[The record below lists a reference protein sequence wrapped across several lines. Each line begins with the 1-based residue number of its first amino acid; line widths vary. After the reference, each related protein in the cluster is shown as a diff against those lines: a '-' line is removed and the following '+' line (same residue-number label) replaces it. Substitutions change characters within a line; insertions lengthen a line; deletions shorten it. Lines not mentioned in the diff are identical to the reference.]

1 MHCGMPPSAY
11 ESEAIREE
19 RERMPRLVE
28 YPIDDT
34 VEYILTNSSVGGRAS
49 DKARDAMSTL
59 VECSVR
65 SKTFKVKD
73 MVQLLPGDT
82 RSDDAIKTLK
92 IKREGLNS
100 LNAIDEAAVPEVIS
114 ILNGYNA
121 KAKNVQVVANNIRTG
136 KVTVRGG
143 VSEPSS
149 HDSGISAPSDHDS
162 ENIPA
167 EAVTEPFTGKDGDSA
182 EKTADIVMTP
192 DDVSTSEPA
201 PALETADAA
210 GSPLHGEE
218 GAEGAESAEVEEA
231 KATEPTEATAE
242 SDHDDADHKP
252 LDAHETDGEADVHDN
267 GNAEIGEA
275 KLPDFEAMLKD
286 DAGDGGMFS
295 VDFDDDDDDELDDAG
310 SDDEF
315 GDDDGDDVN
324 GYVDEDAPID
334 IDTDAYRRKFVP
346 VDDDADSSTAT
357 AKEDV
362 DAPETASDGT
372 AESDGDDASANSV
385 ENAAHH
391 DATDIDDAAASD
403 EKPENADDLV
413 VADAPV
419 PTPATPGDAIDESIA
434 LDTDYGTTTETE
446 DASSDT
452 DTDTDT
458 DTVTN
463 NDTDTEE
470 VPDASDTESL
480 TSDSDGE
487 PTDAIDAPQD
497 GEPGEATESEDS
509 DDGETNN
516 GDDAGDGEM
525 GEKPSE
531 KDGVKPSPID
541 PNVDEIAVFKE
552 VSDLH
557 ARIAGMKNPQQIQ
570 SEFEK
575 LSPESKEA
583 LAKFANE
590 QAKEALAKKEAPD
603 TTGGLP
609 EFARELEAEK
619 AAAAAVVEK
628 SDDEPVDDE
637 VEKESGIGEPD
648 IIGTAGEG
656 IGTAGEGLEE
666 PDCVSGGDIDYSD
679 ENPLVSA
686 MLNKVYEGHGINSKP
701 ACVMLD
707 VIFLVAMMVPFSG
720 IINKYICGID
730 TFAFVGDSLFTFK
743 SIGILALL
751 FVVTRIISLTAQSRA
766 YRKNVEGLDGKA
778 ERTAYRFYEP
788 GIRAE
793 FMFPSRSFGESIVRS
808 VKSVIAGTVLVA
820 ATSLCVVDAP
830 VAGMVLMAVS
840 IVSIIFLGCRPLVD
854 PEGYTDR
861 MDLSDSTERR
871 IESAVRSNKRKD
883 CWMLSVLFMS
893 FITCVA
899 LGSSMGTAISPIDM
913 FLSPTLSVSIPGFTA
928 FGLAGVLSIAHAFM
942 VTIGMDKKPL
952 SIFWTLIKSAVVL
965 FAGLGIGM
973 LFSMSGAF
981 GMLALVLVAIASITF
996 YFAGTSSCCKAD
1008 LPLKRR

>member
-1 MHCGMPPSAY
+1 
-11 ESEAIREE
+11 
-19 RERMPRLVE
+19 MPRLVE

-34 VEYILTNSSVGGRAS
+34 VEYILTNSSVGGMAS

-143 VSEPSS
+143 VSAPSS
-149 HDSGISAPSDHDS
+149 HDTGTSAPSDHS
-162 ENIPA
+162 GENATA
-167 EAVTEPFTGKDGDSA
+167 EAVTEPSTGKDGDGT
-182 EKTADIVMTP
+182 EKTADVAMTQG
-192 DDVSTSEPA
+192 VAYASETETAAEPA
-201 PALETADAA
+201 TATATA
-210 GSPLHGEE
+210 GTEDSPLHGKKGEKDV
-218 GAEGAESAEVEEA
+218 ESVEVEEA
-231 KATEPTEATAE
+231 TATEPTEATAE
-242 SDHDDADHKP
+242 SGHDDADNEP
-252 LDAHETDGEADVHDN
+252 LDAHATDSEADGVAD
-267 GNAEIGEA
+267 GNAEMEKA

-295 VDFDDDDDDELDDAG
+295 VDFDDNDDDDLDDAD
-310 SDDEF
+310 SNDEF

-346 VDDDADSSTAT
+346 VENDADGSTAT

-372 AESDGDDASANSV
+372 AESDGDDASANGV
-385 ENAAHH
+385 ENDAHH
-391 DATDIDDAAASD
+391 DATDIDDAEVSD

-419 PTPATPGDAIDESIA
+419 STLIPTSDTDSAPTSATPGDAIDETIA
-434 LDTDYGTTTETE
+434 PDTDHGTTIETE
-446 DASSDT
+446 DAPSDT
-452 DTDTDT
+452 DTDTA
-458 DTVTN
+458 
-463 NDTDTEE
+463 TEE
-470 VPDASDTESL
+470 VPDASDAEQL
-480 TSDSDGE
+480 ASDSDSE
-487 PTDAIDAPQD
+487 PTDAADALQD
-497 GEPGEATESEDS
+497 GESGEATESEDA
-509 DDGETNN
+509 DDGKT
-516 GDDAGDGEM
+516 G
-525 GEKPSE
+525 
-531 KDGVKPSPID
+531 D

-557 ARIAGMKNPQQIQ
+557 ARIAGMKDPQQVQ

-575 LSPESKEA
+575 LSLESKEA

-590 QAKEALAKKEAPD
+590 QAKETLAKKEAPD

-619 AAAAAVVEK
+619 AAAAAVAEK
-628 SDDEPVDDE
+628 SDDESVDGE

-648 IIGTAGEG
+648 IIGA
-656 IGTAGEGLEE
+656 AGEGLDE
-666 PDCVSGGDIDYSD
+666 PDCVSDGDIDYSE

-686 MLNKVYEGHGINSKP
+686 MLDKVYDGHGINGKT
-701 ACVMLD
+701 ALVMLD

-730 TFAFVGDSLFTFK
+730 TFAFVGDPLFTFK

-751 FVVTRIISLTAQSRA
+751 FVVTRIVSLTAQSRA

-808 VKSVIAGTVLVA
+808 VKSVIAGTALAA

-830 VAGMVLMAVS
+830 VAGMVLMVVS
-840 IVSIIFLGCRPLVD
+840 IVSIIFLGCRPFVD

-861 MDLSDSTERR
+861 FDLSDSAERR
-871 IESAVRSNKRKD
+871 IESAIRSNKRKD
-883 CWMLSVLFMS
+883 CWMLSILFMS
-893 FITCVA
+893 FMTCVS
-899 LGSSMGTAISPIDM
+899 LGCSMGTAISPIDM

-973 LFSMSGAF
+973 LFSMSAAF
-981 GMLALVLVAIASITF
+981 GMLALVLVAIASIAF

>member
-1 MHCGMPPSAY
+1 
-11 ESEAIREE
+11 
-19 RERMPRLVE
+19 MPRLVE

-100 LNAIDEAAVPEVIS
+100 LNAIDETAVPEVIS

-149 HDSGISAPSDHDS
+149 HDVSTSAPAG
-162 ENIPA
+162 ENTTA
-167 EAVTEPFTGKDGDSA
+167 EAVTEPSTGKDGDGA
-182 EKTADIVMTP
+182 EKTADAVMTQ
-192 DDVSTSEPA
+192 DAVSTTEPA
-201 PALETADAA
+201 TETATADIAD
-210 GSPLHGEE
+210 SPLRSEE
-218 GAEGAESAEVEEA
+218 SEKDVESGEVE
-231 KATEPTEATAE
+231 KATEPTETTAE
-242 SDHDDADHKP
+242 PIPDDEDHEP
-252 LDAHETDGEADVHDN
+252 LDAHAADSEADGAAD
-267 GNAEIGEA
+267 GNPERGEN
-275 KLPDFEAMLKD
+275 KFPDFEAMLKD

-295 VDFDDDDDDELDDAG
+295 VDFDDDDDDLDDAG

-346 VDDDADSSTAT
+346 VEGDADDSTAA

-362 DAPETASDGT
+362 EAPEVVSDVT
-372 AESDGDDASANSV
+372 SGDDAGDVSEDDAKSD
-385 ENAAHH
+385 AHH
-391 DATDIDDAAASD
+391 DAADIDNAEASD
-403 EKPENADDLV
+403 EKPENVDGTGV
-413 VADAPV
+413 TDAPV
-419 PTPATPGDAIDESIA
+419 PTPATPDDAIGETSVP
-434 LDTDYGTTTETE
+434 DTNHDAVTEME
-446 DASSDT
+446 DASGDT

-463 NDTDTEE
+463 TDTDTEE
-470 VPDASDTESL
+470 VSDASDAEPL
-480 TSDSDGE
+480 ASDSDGE
-487 PTDAIDAPQD
+487 STDVADAPHGGEQD
-497 GEPGEATESEDS
+497 EVVEPENA
-509 DDGETNN
+509 
-516 GDDAGDGEM
+516 GDDETG
-525 GEKPSE
+525 
-531 KDGVKPSPID
+531 D

-557 ARIAGMKNPQQIQ
+557 ARIAGMKDPQQVQ

-619 AAAAAVVEK
+619 AAAAAVAEK
-628 SDDEPVDDE
+628 SDDEPVDGE

-648 IIGTAGEG
+648 IIGA
-656 IGTAGEGLEE
+656 AGEGLDE
-666 PDCVSGGDIDYSD
+666 PDCVSDGDIDYSE

-686 MLNKVYEGHGINSKP
+686 MLDKVYDGHGINGKT
-701 ACVMLD
+701 ALVMLD
-707 VIFLVAMMVPFSG
+707 VIFLVVMMIPFSG
-720 IINKYICGID
+720 ILNKYICGVD
-730 TFAFVGDSLFTFK
+730 TFAFVGDPLFTFK

-808 VKSVIAGTVLVA
+808 VKSVIAGTALAA

-830 VAGMVLMAVS
+830 VAGMALMAVS

-861 MDLSDSTERR
+861 LDLSDSAERH
-871 IESAVRSNKRKD
+871 IESAIRSNKRKD

-893 FITCVA
+893 FMTCVA
-899 LGSSMGTAISPIDM
+899 LGSSMGRVIAPIDM

-942 VTIGMDKKPL
+942 VTIGMNKKPL
-952 SIFWTLIKSAVVL
+952 SIFWTLIKSAAVL
-965 FAGLGIGM
+965 FAGLGIGT
-973 LFSMSGAF
+973 LFSVAVAF
-981 GMLALVLVAIASITF
+981 GMLALVLIAIVSIAF
-996 YFAGTSSCCKAD
+996 YFAGTSSYCKAD

>member
-1 MHCGMPPSAY
+1 
-11 ESEAIREE
+11 
-19 RERMPRLVE
+19 MPRLVE

-100 LNAIDEAAVPEVIS
+100 LDAIDETAVPEVIS

-121 KAKNVQVVANNIRTG
+121 KAQNVQVVANNIRTG

-143 VSEPSS
+143 VSEQPS
-149 HDSGISAPSDHDS
+149 HDVGTSASSDLTS
-162 ENIPA
+162 ENTPA
-167 EAVTEPFTGKDGDSA
+167 EAVTEPPEGKDGDGT
-182 EKTADIVMTP
+182 EKTDDVVMTQDTVRATEPATEAAAESGP
-192 DDVSTSEPA
+192 DDAVHEPFDVH
-201 PALETADAA
+201 TTDSQADAA
-210 GSPLHGEE
+210 
-218 GAEGAESAEVEEA
+218 
-231 KATEPTEATAE
+231 
-242 SDHDDADHKP
+242 
-252 LDAHETDGEADVHDN
+252 TDGNDEM
-267 GNAEIGEA
+267 GEV

-295 VDFDDDDDDELDDAG
+295 VDFDDDNDDDDLDDAG
-310 SDDEF
+310 SDNEF

-334 IDTDAYRRKFVP
+334 IDTDVYRRQFVP
-346 VDDDADSSTAT
+346 AEGGADGSAAT
-357 AKEDV
+357 SNEDTEV
-362 DAPETASDGT
+362 PETASDVDVT
-372 AESDGDDASANSV
+372 AENDGDDASANG
-385 ENAAHH
+385 AKHDAHH
-391 DATDIDDAAASD
+391 DAIDIDDAEASD
-403 EKPENADDLV
+403 EKPENADGFSV
-413 VADAPV
+413 TAA
-419 PTPATPGDAIDESIA
+419 PATPDDAIGETIVP
-434 LDTDYGTTTETE
+434 DTDHGVVPETE
-446 DASSDT
+446 DAPSDT
-452 DTDTDT
+452 DTDTIST
-458 DTVTN
+458 TA
-463 NDTDTEE
+463 TEE
-470 VPDASDTESL
+470 APDVSDAESPAG
-480 TSDSDGE
+480 DSVVE
-487 PTDAIDAPQD
+487 PTDMEDAPQD
-497 GEPGEATESEDS
+497 VEPGEATESEDA
-509 DDGETNN
+509 DDGK
-516 GDDAGDGEM
+516 AG
-525 GEKPSE
+525 
-531 KDGVKPSPID
+531 D

-557 ARIAGMKNPQQIQ
+557 ARIAGMKDPQQVQ

-619 AAAAAVVEK
+619 AAAAAVAEK
-628 SDDEPVDDE
+628 SDDEPTDGE

-648 IIGTAGEG
+648 IIGA
-656 IGTAGEGLEE
+656 AGEGLDE
-666 PDCVSGGDIDYSD
+666 PDCVSDGNIDYSE

-686 MLNKVYEGHGINSKP
+686 MLDKVYDGHGINGKT
-701 ACVMLD
+701 ALVMLD
-707 VIFLVAMMVPFSG
+707 VIFLVVMMIPFSG
-720 IINKYICGID
+720 ILNKYICGID
-730 TFAFVGDSLFTFK
+730 TFSFVGDPLFTFK

-766 YRKNVEGLDGKA
+766 YRKNVEELDGKA

-808 VKSVIAGTVLVA
+808 VKSVIAGTALAA

-830 VAGMVLMAVS
+830 VAGMALMAVS
-840 IVSIIFLGCRPLVD
+840 IVSIIFLGCRPFVD
-854 PEGYTDR
+854 PDGYTDR

-871 IESAVRSNKRKD
+871 IESAIRSNKRKD

-893 FITCVA
+893 FMTCVA
-899 LGSSMGTAISPIDM
+899 LGSSMGRVIAPIDM

-942 VTIGMDKKPL
+942 VTIGMNKKPL
-952 SIFWTLIKSAVVL
+952 SIFWTLIKSAAVL
-965 FAGLGIGM
+965 FAGLGIGT
-973 LFSMSGAF
+973 LFSVAVAF
-981 GMLALVLVAIASITF
+981 GMLALVLIAIVSIAF

>member
-1 MHCGMPPSAY
+1 
-11 ESEAIREE
+11 
-19 RERMPRLVE
+19 MPRLVE

-34 VEYILTNSSVGGRAS
+34 VEYILTNSSVGDRAS

-143 VSEPSS
+143 VSVPAS
-149 HDSGISAPSDHDS
+149 HDVGTSAPSDHAG
-162 ENIPA
+162 ENTPA
-167 EAVTEPFTGKDGDSA
+167 KAVTEPSTGKDGDGA
-182 EKTADIVMTP
+182 ENTADVVMTP
-192 DDVSTSEPA
+192 DAISTTEPA
-201 PALETADAA
+201 TTTETAATTD
-210 GSPLHGEE
+210 SPLHGEE
-218 GAEGAESAEVEEA
+218 GEKDVESGEE
-231 KATEPTEATAE
+231 KATEPTEAATE
-242 SDHDDADHKP
+242 SAPDDAVHEH
-252 LDAHETDGEADVHDN
+252 LDARAVDSDADGAAD
-267 GNAEIGEA
+267 GNPERGEN

-295 VDFDDDDDDELDDAG
+295 VDFDDDDDDDLDDAG

-334 IDTDAYRRKFVP
+334 IDTDAYRRKFAP
-346 VDDDADSSTAT
+346 VEDVADGSTAT
-357 AKEDV
+357 ANEDV
-362 DAPETASDGT
+362 KAPETVSDGT
-372 AESDGDDASANSV
+372 AESDGDDASANGV
-385 ENAAHH
+385 ENDANH
-391 DATDIDDAAASD
+391 DATDIDDAEASD
-403 EKPENADDLV
+403 EKPENTDNLG

-419 PTPATPGDAIDESIA
+419 PTSVPPSDAIGETIA
-434 LDTDYGTTTETE
+434 PDTDHGTTTETE
-446 DASSDT
+446 DEPT
-452 DTDTDT
+452 DTDTAT
-458 DTVTN
+458 DTTA
-463 NDTDTEE
+463 TTATEE
-470 VPDASDTESL
+470 TPDGADI
-480 TSDSDGE
+480 E
-487 PTDAIDAPQD
+487 PTAGNIVTEQIDKIDAPQD
-497 GEPGEATESEDS
+497 GEPGEATEPE
-509 DDGETNN
+509 N
-516 GDDAGDGEM
+516 AGDGETGDGET

-531 KDGVKPSPID
+531 KDGGENLPND

-557 ARIAGMKNPQQIQ
+557 ARIAGMKDPQQVQ

-628 SDDEPVDDE
+628 HDDEPVDGE

-648 IIGTAGEG
+648 IIGA
-656 IGTAGEGLEE
+656 AGEGLEE

-686 MLNKVYEGHGINSKP
+686 MLDKVYEGHGINGKT

-730 TFAFVGDSLFTFK
+730 TFAFVGDPLFTFK

-766 YRKNVEGLDGKA
+766 YRKNVEGLNGKA

-793 FMFPSRSFGESIVRS
+793 FMFPSLSFGESIVRS
-808 VKSVIAGTVLVA
+808 VKSVIAGTALAA

-830 VAGMVLMAVS
+830 VAGMALMAVS
-840 IVSIIFLGCRPLVD
+840 IVSIIFLGCRPFVD

-861 MDLSDSTERR
+861 MDLSDSAERR
-871 IESAVRSNKRKD
+871 IESAIRSNKRKD

-893 FITCVA
+893 FMACVA

-973 LFSMSGAF
+973 LFSMSAAF
-981 GMLALVLVAIASITF
+981 GMLALVLVAIASIAF

-1008 LPLKRR
+1008 IPLKRK

>member
-1 MHCGMPPSAY
+1 
-11 ESEAIREE
+11 
-19 RERMPRLVE
+19 MPRLVE

-100 LNAIDEAAVPEVIS
+100 LDAIDEAAVPEVIS

-149 HDSGISAPSDHDS
+149 HDAGTSAPSDNAD
-162 ENIPA
+162 ENTPA
-167 EAVTEPFTGKDGDSA
+167 EAVTEPSTGKDGDGT
-182 EKTADIVMTP
+182 EKTADAVMTQG
-192 DDVSTSEPA
+192 VVHATEPA
-201 PALETADAA
+201 TATESAAETDTADTA

-231 KATEPTEATAE
+231 TVTEPTEATAE
-242 SDHDDADHKP
+242 SDHDDADHEP
-252 LDAHETDGEADVHDN
+252 LDAHETDSEADVHDN

-275 KLPDFEAMLKD
+275 KIPDFEAMLKD

-295 VDFDDDDDDELDDAG
+295 VDFDDDDDDDLDDAG
-310 SDDEF
+310 SNDEF

-334 IDTDAYRRKFVP
+334 IDTDAYRRTFVP

-362 DAPETASDGT
+362 DAPESASDGT

-385 ENAAHH
+385 ENDAHH

-419 PTPATPGDAIDESIA
+419 PTPVTPGDAIDESIA

-446 DASSDT
+446 DASS

-487 PTDAIDAPQD
+487 PTDVADAPQD
-497 GEPGEATESEDS
+497 GEPSEATEPEDS
-509 DDGETNN
+509 DDGETHS

-557 ARIAGMKNPQQIQ
+557 ARIAGMKDPQQIQ

-628 SDDEPVDDE
+628 SDDEPTDGE

-648 IIGTAGEG
+648 IIGA
-656 IGTAGEGLEE
+656 AGEGLEE

-686 MLNKVYEGHGINSKP
+686 MLDKVYEGHGINGKTS
-701 ACVMLD
+701 CVMLD

-808 VKSVIAGTVLVA
+808 VKSVIAGTALAA

-973 LFSMSGAF
+973 LFSMSWAF

>member
-1 MHCGMPPSAY
+1 
-11 ESEAIREE
+11 
-19 RERMPRLVE
+19 MPRLVE
-28 YPIDDT
+28 YPIGDT

-49 DKARDAMSTL
+49 DKARDAMSAL

-100 LNAIDEAAVPEVIS
+100 LDAIDESAVPEVIS

-121 KAKNVQVVANNIRTG
+121 KAKNVQVIANNIRTG
-136 KVTVRGG
+136 KVTVGNG
-143 VSEPSS
+143 VPVPSS
-149 HDSGISAPSDHDS
+149 QDVGTSAPTG
-162 ENIPA
+162 ENTPA
-167 EAVTEPFTGKDGDSA
+167 ETVTEPPEGKDGDGT
-182 EKTADIVMTP
+182 EKIADAVMTP
-192 DDVSTSEPA
+192 AVHASETEPA
-201 PALETADAA
+201 TETETADTAD
-210 GSPLHGEE
+210 SPLHGEE
-218 GAEGAESAEVEEA
+218 GTEGAEPGDSEEA
-231 KATEPTEATAE
+231 GEPTEAAAE
-242 SDHDDADHKP
+242 SDHDDAVHEP
-252 LDAHETDGEADVHDN
+252 FDARMADSESDGAAD
-267 GNAEIGEA
+267 GNAESGEA

-295 VDFDDDDDDELDDAG
+295 VDFDDDGDDLDNG
-310 SDDEF
+310 SAADEF

-334 IDTDAYRRKFVP
+334 IDTDAYRRQFVQ
-346 VDDDADSSTAT
+346 VEGDADGSMETAE
-357 AKEDV
+357 EDV
-362 DAPETASDGT
+362 DVPGTSSDVAAGNDGVDASDDG
-372 AESDGDDASANSV
+372 AEND
-385 ENAAHH
+385 AHH
-391 DATDIDDAAASD
+391 DATDIDGAEASD
-403 EKPENADDLV
+403 EKPENADGAGE
-413 VADAPV
+413 VAAPAPTPV
-419 PTPATPGDAIDESIA
+419 PDSTPTPATPGDVIGETIVPDADHGA
-434 LDTDYGTTTETE
+434 KTATE
-446 DASSDT
+446 DEPSDT

-458 DTVTN
+458 DTEEAPEESG
-463 NDTDTEE
+463 TE
-470 VPDASDTESL
+470 PTASDSV
-480 TSDSDGE
+480 SD
-487 PTDAIDAPQD
+487 PTNGADAPQD
-497 GEPGEATESEDS
+497 GEQDESTEPENSG
-509 DDGETNN
+509 DGETGD
-516 GDDAGDGEM
+516 GDDADDGEM
-525 GEKPSE
+525 GDEPSG
-531 KDGVKPSPID
+531 KDDEEPSPSD
-541 PNVDEIAVFKE
+541 PNADRIAVLKE
-552 VSDLH
+552 VNDLH
-557 ARIAGMKNPQQIQ
+557 ARIAEMKDPKQVQ

-619 AAAAAVVEK
+619 AAAAAVAEK
-628 SDDEPVDDE
+628 PDDEPADGE
-637 VEKESGIGEPD
+637 AGQESGIGEPD
-648 IIGTAGEG
+648 IIGAAE
-656 IGTAGEGLEE
+656 EGLEE
-666 PDCVSGGDIDYSD
+666 PDCVSDGDIDYSD

-686 MLNKVYEGHGINSKP
+686 MLDKVYEGHGINGKT

-707 VIFLVAMMVPFSG
+707 VIFLVVMMIPFSG
-720 IINKYICGID
+720 ILNKYICGID
-730 TFAFVGDSLFTFK
+730 TFSFVGDPLFTVK

-751 FVVTRIISLTAQSRA
+751 FVVTRIISLTVQSRA

-808 VKSVIAGTVLVA
+808 VKSVVAGTALAA

-830 VAGMVLMAVS
+830 VAGMALMAVS

-861 MDLSDSTERR
+861 IDLSDSAERC

-893 FITCVA
+893 FMTCVA
-899 LGSSMGTAISPIDM
+899 LGSAMGRTISPIDM

-942 VTIGMDKKPL
+942 VTIGMNKKPL
-952 SIFWTLIKSAVVL
+952 SIFWTLIKSAAVL
-965 FAGLGIGM
+965 FAGLGIGT
-973 LFSMSGAF
+973 LFSVAVAF
-981 GMLALVLVAIASITF
+981 GMLALVLIAIVSIAF

>member
-1 MHCGMPPSAY
+1 
-11 ESEAIREE
+11 
-19 RERMPRLVE
+19 MPRLVE

-34 VEYILTNSSVGGRAS
+34 VEYILTNSSVGGGAS

-143 VSEPSS
+143 VSVPAS
-149 HDSGISAPSDHDS
+149 HDVGTFAPSDHAG
-162 ENIPA
+162 ENTPA
-167 EAVTEPFTGKDGDSA
+167 EAVTEPSTGKDGDGV
-182 EKTADIVMTP
+182 ENTADVVMAP
-192 DDVSTSEPA
+192 DAVQVTSGE
-201 PALETADAA
+201 AD
-210 GSPLHGEE
+210 
-218 GAEGAESAEVEEA
+218 EA
-231 KATEPTEATAE
+231 NKPTEAAAE
-242 SDHDDADHKP
+242 SVHDDADHEP
-252 LDAHETDGEADVHDN
+252 LDAHETDSEADIHDD
-267 GNAEIGEA
+267 GNPERGEA

-295 VDFDDDDDDELDDAG
+295 VDFDDDDDNDDIDDAG

-346 VDDDADSSTAT
+346 VENDADGSTEA
-357 AKEDV
+357 AKDDV
-362 DAPETASDGT
+362 DATETASDGT
-372 AESDGDDASANSV
+372 AGNDGGDASEGDS
-385 ENAAHH
+385 ENDAHH
-391 DATDIDDAAASD
+391 DDATDSDATEVSD

-413 VADAPV
+413 VADASV
-419 PTPATPGDAIDESIA
+419 PTSVPPSDAIGETIA
-434 LDTDYGTTTETE
+434 PDTDHGTTTETE
-446 DASSDT
+446 DEPT
-452 DTDTDT
+452 DTDTAT
-458 DTVTN
+458 DTTA
-463 NDTDTEE
+463 TTATEE
-470 VPDASDTESL
+470 TPDGADI
-480 TSDSDGE
+480 E
-487 PTDAIDAPQD
+487 PTAGNIVTEQIDKIDAPQD
-497 GEPGEATESEDS
+497 GEPGEATEPE
-509 DDGETNN
+509 N
-516 GDDAGDGEM
+516 AGDGETGDGET

-531 KDGVKPSPID
+531 KDGGENLPND

-557 ARIAGMKNPQQIQ
+557 ARIAGMKDPQQVQ

-619 AAAAAVVEK
+619 AAAAAVVK
-628 SDDEPVDDE
+628 KHDDEPVDGE

-648 IIGTAGEG
+648 IIGA
-656 IGTAGEGLEE
+656 AGEGLEE

-686 MLNKVYEGHGINSKP
+686 MLDKVYEGHGINGKT

-707 VIFLVAMMVPFSG
+707 VIFLVTMMVPFSG

-730 TFAFVGDSLFTFK
+730 TFAFVGDPLFTFK

-751 FVVTRIISLTAQSRA
+751 FVVTRIISLTVQSRA
-766 YRKNVEGLDGKA
+766 YRKNVEGLNGKA

-808 VKSVIAGTVLVA
+808 VKSVIAGTALAA

-830 VAGMVLMAVS
+830 VAGMALMAVS
-840 IVSIIFLGCRPLVD
+840 IVSIIFLGCRPFVD

-861 MDLSDSTERR
+861 MDLSDSAERR
-871 IESAVRSNKRKD
+871 IESAIRSNKRKD

-893 FITCVA
+893 FMACIA

-973 LFSMSGAF
+973 LFSMSAAF
-981 GMLALVLVAIASITF
+981 GMLALVLVAIASIAF

-1008 LPLKRR
+1008 LPLKHR

>member
-1 MHCGMPPSAY
+1 
-11 ESEAIREE
+11 
-19 RERMPRLVE
+19 MPRLVE

-100 LNAIDEAAVPEVIS
+100 LNAIDETAVPEVIS

-136 KVTVRGG
+136 KVTVRSG

-149 HDSGISAPSDHDS
+149 HDVSTSAPAG
-162 ENIPA
+162 ENTTA
-167 EAVTEPFTGKDGDSA
+167 EAVTEPSTGKDGDGT
-182 EKTADIVMTP
+182 EKTADAVMTQ
-192 DDVSTSEPA
+192 DAVSTTEPA
-201 PALETADAA
+201 TETATADIAD
-210 GSPLHGEE
+210 SPLHDEE
-218 GAEGAESAEVEEA
+218 GVEGTESGEVE
-231 KATEPTEATAE
+231 KATEPTEAAAE
-242 SDHDDADHKP
+242 SDHDDTDHEP
-252 LDAHETDGEADVHDN
+252 LDAHETDSEANVHDD
-267 GNAEIGEA
+267 GNAEIREV

-295 VDFDDDDDDELDDAG
+295 VDFDDDGDDLDDAG

-346 VDDDADSSTAT
+346 VEGDADDSTAS
-357 AKEDV
+357 AKEDIE
-362 DAPETASDGT
+362 APEVVSDVT
-372 AESDGDDASANSV
+372 SGDDAGDVSEDDAKSD
-385 ENAAHH
+385 AHH
-391 DATDIDDAAASD
+391 DAADIDNAEASD
-403 EKPENADDLV
+403 EKPENVDGTGV
-413 VADAPV
+413 TDAPVPTPV
-419 PTPATPGDAIDESIA
+419 PTPATPDDAIGETIVP
-434 LDTDYGTTTETE
+434 DTNYDAVTETE

-452 DTDTDT
+452 DTIADTDV
-458 DTVTN
+458 DM
-463 NDTDTEE
+463 EE
-470 VPDASDTESL
+470 APDVFDVESPADDSVIEPADVADAS
-480 TSDSDGE
+480 
-487 PTDAIDAPQD
+487 QD
-497 GEPGEATESEDS
+497 VEPGEAIEPENAGN
-509 DDGETNN
+509 GET
-516 GDDAGDGEM
+516 G
-525 GEKPSE
+525 
-531 KDGVKPSPID
+531 D

-557 ARIAGMKNPQQIQ
+557 ARIAGMKDPQQVQ

-619 AAAAAVVEK
+619 AAAAAVAEK
-628 SDDEPVDDE
+628 SDDEPVDGE

-648 IIGTAGEG
+648 IIGA
-656 IGTAGEGLEE
+656 AGEGLDE
-666 PDCVSGGDIDYSD
+666 PDCVSGGDIDYSE

-686 MLNKVYEGHGINSKP
+686 MLDKVYDGHGINGKT
-701 ACVMLD
+701 ALVMLD
-707 VIFLVAMMVPFSG
+707 VIFLVVMMIPFSG
-720 IINKYICGID
+720 ILNKYICGVD
-730 TFAFVGDSLFTFK
+730 TFAFVGDPLFTFK

-808 VKSVIAGTVLVA
+808 VKSVIAGTALAA

-840 IVSIIFLGCRPLVD
+840 IVSIIFLGCRPFVD
-854 PEGYTDR
+854 PEGYTGR
-861 MDLSDSTERR
+861 MDLSDSAERR
-871 IESAVRSNKRKD
+871 IESAIRSNKRKD

-893 FITCVA
+893 FMTCVA
-899 LGSSMGTAISPIDM
+899 LGSSMGRVIAPIDM

-942 VTIGMDKKPL
+942 VTIGMNKKPL
-952 SIFWTLIKSAVVL
+952 SIFWTLIKSAAVL
-965 FAGLGIGM
+965 FAGLGIGT
-973 LFSMSGAF
+973 LFSVAVAF
-981 GMLALVLVAIASITF
+981 GMLALVLIAIVSIAF

>member
-1 MHCGMPPSAY
+1 
-11 ESEAIREE
+11 
-19 RERMPRLVE
+19 MPRLVE

-34 VEYILTNSSVGGRAS
+34 VEYILTNSSVGGRVS

-149 HDSGISAPSDHDS
+149 HDAGTSAPSDHDS
-162 ENIPA
+162 ENTPA
-167 EAVTEPFTGKDGDSA
+167 EAVTEPSTGKDGDGT
-182 EKTADIVMTP
+182 EKTADAVMTP
-192 DDVSTSEPA
+192 DFVPATEPA
-201 PALETADAA
+201 TATETADTV

-231 KATEPTEATAE
+231 TATEPTEATAE
-242 SDHDDADHKP
+242 SDHDDADHEP
-252 LDAHETDGEADVHDN
+252 LDAHETDSEADVHDN

-275 KLPDFEAMLKD
+275 NLPDFEAMLKD

-315 GDDDGDDVN
+315 GDNDGDDVN

-346 VDDDADSSTAT
+346 VENDADGSTEAT
-357 AKEDV
+357 KDDI
-362 DAPETASDGT
+362 DATETASDET
-372 AESDGDDASANSV
+372 AGNDSDDASEGDS
-385 ENAAHH
+385 ENDAHH
-391 DATDIDDAAASD
+391 DSINIDDAAASD
-403 EKPENADDLV
+403 EKTENADDLV

-419 PTPATPGDAIDESIA
+419 PTPVTPGDAIDEAIA
-434 LDTDYGTTTETE
+434 PDTDYGTTTETE

-452 DTDTDT
+452 DTDT
-458 DTVTN
+458 VTN

-470 VPDASDTESL
+470 VPDTSDTESL

-497 GEPGEATESEDS
+497 GEPSEATESEDS
-509 DDGETNN
+509 DDGETHN

-557 ARIAGMKNPQQIQ
+557 ARIAGMKDPQQIQ

-628 SDDEPVDDE
+628 SDDEPVDGE

-648 IIGTAGEG
+648 IIGAV
-656 IGTAGEGLEE
+656 GEGLDE
-666 PDCVSGGDIDYSD
+666 PNCVSGGDIDYSD

-686 MLNKVYEGHGINSKP
+686 MLDKVYEGHGINGKTS
-701 ACVMLD
+701 CVMLD

-720 IINKYICGID
+720 ILNKYICGID
-730 TFAFVGDSLFTFK
+730 TFAFVGDPLFTFK

-808 VKSVIAGTVLVA
+808 VKSVIAGTALAA

-861 MDLSDSTERR
+861 MDLSDSAERR
-871 IESAVRSNKRKD
+871 IESAVRSNKSKD

-893 FITCVA
+893 FMTCVA

-928 FGLAGVLSIAHAFM
+928 FGLAGVLSISHAFM

-981 GMLALVLVAIASITF
+981 GMLALVLVAIASIAF

>member
-1 MHCGMPPSAY
+1 
-11 ESEAIREE
+11 
-19 RERMPRLVE
+19 MPRLVE

-73 MVQLLPGDT
+73 MVQLLPGGT

-100 LNAIDEAAVPEVIS
+100 LDAIDEAAVPEVIS

-121 KAKNVQVVANNIRTG
+121 KAKNVQVIANNIRTG

-149 HDSGISAPSDHDS
+149 HDVGTSAPSDHAG
-162 ENIPA
+162 ENTPA
-167 EAVTEPFTGKDGDSA
+167 EAVTEPSTGKYGDGA
-182 EKTADIVMTP
+182 EKTADVVMTP

-201 PALETADAA
+201 PAFETADTAD
-210 GSPLHGEE
+210 SPIHDEE
-218 GAEGAESAEVEEA
+218 GVEGTESGEVEKA
-231 KATEPTEATAE
+231 TATEPTEATAE
-242 SDHDDADHKP
+242 SDHDDADHEP
-252 LDAHETDGEADVHDN
+252 LDAHATDSEADGTAGGN
-267 GNAEIGEA
+267 GEMEKA

-295 VDFDDDDDDELDDAG
+295 VDFDDDDDDLDDAD
-310 SDDEF
+310 SNDEF

-346 VDDDADSSTAT
+346 VEDDIDSSTA
-357 AKEDV
+357 AVKEDV
-362 DAPETASDGT
+362 EAPEVVSDVTAGN
-372 AESDGDDASANSV
+372 DGDDASADGV
-385 ENAAHH
+385 ENDANHG
-391 DATDIDDAAASD
+391 ATDIDDVVSSD
-403 EKPENADDLV
+403 EKSENADDLV
-413 VADAPV
+413 VADVPV
-419 PTPATPGDAIDESIA
+419 PTPATPGDAIDEAIVP
-434 LDTDYGTTTETE
+434 DTDYDTTTETE
-446 DASSDT
+446 DAPSDT
-452 DTDTDT
+452 DTNTVTDT
-458 DTVTN
+458 
-463 NDTDTEE
+463 DTDTEE
-470 VPDASDTESL
+470 VPDASDAEQL
-480 TSDSDGE
+480 ASDSDGE
-487 PTDAIDAPQD
+487 PIDAADAPQD
-497 GEPGEATESEDS
+497 GELGEATESEDS
-509 DDGETNN
+509 DDGET
-516 GDDAGDGEM
+516 G
-525 GEKPSE
+525 
-531 KDGVKPSPID
+531 D

-557 ARIAGMKNPQQIQ
+557 ARIAGMKDPQQVQ

-628 SDDEPVDDE
+628 PDDEPADGE

-648 IIGTAGEG
+648 IIGA
-656 IGTAGEGLEE
+656 AGEGLEE

-686 MLNKVYEGHGINSKP
+686 MLDKVYEGHGINGKT

-720 IINKYICGID
+720 ILNKYICGID
-730 TFAFVGDSLFTFK
+730 TFAFVGDPLFTFK

-808 VKSVIAGTVLVA
+808 VKSVIAGTALAA

-840 IVSIIFLGCRPLVD
+840 IVSIIFLGCRPFVD

-861 MDLSDSTERR
+861 MDLSDSAERR
-871 IESAVRSNKRKD
+871 IESAIRSNKRKD

-893 FITCVA
+893 FMACVA

-965 FAGLGIGM
+965 FSGLGIGM
-973 LFSMSGAF
+973 LFSMSAAF
-981 GMLALVLVAIASITF
+981 GMLALVLVAIASIAF
-996 YFAGTSSCCKAD
+996 YFAGTSSSCKAD

>member
-1 MHCGMPPSAY
+1 
-11 ESEAIREE
+11 
-19 RERMPRLVE
+19 MPRLVE

-73 MVQLLPGDT
+73 MAQLLPGDT

-100 LNAIDEAAVPEVIS
+100 LDAIDETAVPEVIS

-143 VSEPSS
+143 VSETSS
-149 HDSGISAPSDHDS
+149 HDVSTSAPAG
-162 ENIPA
+162 ENTPA
-167 EAVTEPFTGKDGDSA
+167 EAVTEPSTGKDGDGT
-182 EKTADIVMTP
+182 EKTADAVMTQ
-192 DDVSTSEPA
+192 DAVSTT
-201 PALETADAA
+201 ETADTAD
-210 GSPLHGEE
+210 STLHGEE
-218 GAEGAESAEVEEA
+218 GTEGTESSKVE
-231 KATEPTEATAE
+231 KATEPIEAAAE
-242 SDHDDADHKP
+242 SVRDDAGHEP
-252 LDAHETDGEADVHDN
+252 LDARAVDSEADGTAD
-267 GNAEIGEA
+267 GNPERGEA

-295 VDFDDDDDDELDDAG
+295 VDFDDDEDDLDDAG

-334 IDTDAYRRKFVP
+334 IDTDAYRRQFVP
-346 VDDDADSSTAT
+346 VEDDIDSSTA
-357 AKEDV
+357 AVKEDV
-362 DAPETASDGT
+362 EAPEAVSDVT
-372 AESDGDDASANSV
+372 AENDGDDAFANGL
-385 ENAAHH
+385 ENDAHH
-391 DATDIDDAAASD
+391 EATDIDDAATSD
-403 EKPENADDLV
+403 EKPENTDDPGVTDASASTLV
-413 VADAPV
+413 
-419 PTPATPGDAIDESIA
+419 TPGDAIVETIVP
-434 LDTDYGTTTETE
+434 DTDHGAVPETE

-458 DTVTN
+458 IATTA
-463 NDTDTEE
+463 TEE
-470 VPDASDTESL
+470 ASDVSDAESPAG
-480 TSDSDGE
+480 DSVVE
-487 PTDAIDAPQD
+487 PTDMEGAPQD
-497 GEPGEATESEDS
+497 VEPGEATESEDA
-509 DDGETNN
+509 DDGK
-516 GDDAGDGEM
+516 AG
-525 GEKPSE
+525 
-531 KDGVKPSPID
+531 D

-557 ARIAGMKNPQQIQ
+557 ARIAGMKDPQQVQ

-619 AAAAAVVEK
+619 AAAAAVAEK
-628 SDDEPVDDE
+628 SDDEPTDGE

-648 IIGTAGEG
+648 IIGA
-656 IGTAGEGLEE
+656 AGEGLDE
-666 PDCVSGGDIDYSD
+666 PDCVSDGNIDYSE

-686 MLNKVYEGHGINSKP
+686 MLDKVYDGHGINGKT
-701 ACVMLD
+701 ALVMLD
-707 VIFLVAMMVPFSG
+707 VIFLVVMMIPFSG
-720 IINKYICGID
+720 ILNKYICGID
-730 TFAFVGDSLFTFK
+730 TFSFVGDPLFTFK

-766 YRKNVEGLDGKA
+766 YRKNVEELDGKA

-808 VKSVIAGTVLVA
+808 VKSVIAGTALAA

-830 VAGMVLMAVS
+830 VAGMALMAVS
-840 IVSIIFLGCRPLVD
+840 IVSIIFLGCRPFVD
-854 PEGYTDR
+854 PDGYTDR

-871 IESAVRSNKRKD
+871 IESAIRSNKRKD

-893 FITCVA
+893 FMTCVA
-899 LGSSMGTAISPIDM
+899 LGSSMGRVIAPIDM

-942 VTIGMDKKPL
+942 VTIGMNKKPL
-952 SIFWTLIKSAVVL
+952 SIFWTLIKSAAVL
-965 FAGLGIGM
+965 FAGLGIGT
-973 LFSMSGAF
+973 LFSVAVAF
-981 GMLALVLVAIASITF
+981 GMLALVLIAIVSIAF

>member
-1 MHCGMPPSAY
+1 
-11 ESEAIREE
+11 
-19 RERMPRLVE
+19 MPRLVE

-686 MLNKVYEGHGINSKP
+686 MLNKVYEGHGINSKT

>member
-1 MHCGMPPSAY
+1 
-11 ESEAIREE
+11 
-19 RERMPRLVE
+19 MPRLVE

-49 DKARDAMSTL
+49 DKARGAMSML

-73 MVQLLPGDT
+73 MAQLLPGDT

-136 KVTVRGG
+136 KITVRGG

-149 HDSGISAPSDHDS
+149 HDVSTSAPAG
-162 ENIPA
+162 ENTPA
-167 EAVTEPFTGKDGDSA
+167 EAVTEPSTGKDGDGT
-182 EKTADIVMTP
+182 EKTADAVMTQ
-192 DDVSTSEPA
+192 DAVSTTEPA
-201 PALETADAA
+201 TTTETAVTTD
-210 GSPLHGEE
+210 STLHGEE
-218 GAEGAESAEVEEA
+218 GAEGTESSKVEKVTEPIEASAESVR
-231 KATEPTEATAE
+231 
-242 SDHDDADHKP
+242 DDAGHEL
-252 LDAHETDGEADVHDN
+252 LDARAVDSEADGTAD
-267 GNAEIGEA
+267 GNPERGEA

-295 VDFDDDDDDELDDAG
+295 VDFDDDEDDLDDAG

-334 IDTDAYRRKFVP
+334 IDTDAYRRQFVP
-346 VDDDADSSTAT
+346 VEDDIDSSTA
-357 AKEDV
+357 AVKEDV
-362 DAPETASDGT
+362 EAPEAVSDVT
-372 AESDGDDASANSV
+372 AENDGDDAFANGL
-385 ENAAHH
+385 ENDAHH
-391 DATDIDDAAASD
+391 EATDIDDAAASD
-403 EKPENADDLV
+403 EKPENTDDPGV
-413 VADAPV
+413 TDASA
-419 PTPATPGDAIDESIA
+419 PTPDTPGDAIGETITP
-434 LDTDYGTTTETE
+434 DTDNGAATETE
-446 DASSDT
+446 DAS
-452 DTDTDT
+452 
-458 DTVTN
+458 
-463 NDTDTEE
+463 NDTDTATDTD
-470 VPDASDTESL
+470 VDTVTDTEETPD
-480 TSDSDGE
+480 TSGIEPPAGDSEPE
-487 PTDAIDAPQD
+487 PTDVADAPQD
-497 GEPGEATESEDS
+497 GEQGEATEPENSG
-509 DDGETNN
+509 DGETGD
-516 GDDAGDGEM
+516 GDDAGTGKT

-531 KDGVKPSPID
+531 KNGGESLPDDKK
-541 PNVDEIAVFKE
+541 VDEIAVFKE
-552 VSDLH
+552 VANLH
-557 ARIAGMKNPQQIQ
+557 ARIAEMKDPQQVQ

-575 LSPESKEA
+575 LSYESKEA

-619 AAAAAVVEK
+619 AAAAAVAEK
-628 SDDEPVDDE
+628 PDDEPVDGE

-648 IIGTAGEG
+648 IIGA
-656 IGTAGEGLEE
+656 AGEGLDE
-666 PDCVSGGDIDYSD
+666 PDCVSDGNIDYSE

-686 MLNKVYEGHGINSKP
+686 MLDKVYEGHGINGKT

-730 TFAFVGDSLFTFK
+730 TFSFAGDPLFTFK

-766 YRKNVEGLDGKA
+766 YRKNVEELDGKA

-808 VKSVIAGTVLVA
+808 VKSVIAGTALAA

-840 IVSIIFLGCRPLVD
+840 IVSIIFLGCRPFVD

-861 MDLSDSTERR
+861 MDLSDSAERR
-871 IESAVRSNKRKD
+871 IESAIRSNKRKD

-893 FITCVA
+893 FMTCVA
-899 LGSSMGTAISPIDM
+899 LGSSMGRVIAPIDM

-942 VTIGMDKKPL
+942 VTIGMNKKPL
-952 SIFWTLIKSAVVL
+952 SIFWTLIKSAAVL
-965 FAGLGIGM
+965 FAGLGIGT
-973 LFSMSGAF
+973 LFSVAVAF
-981 GMLALVLVAIASITF
+981 GMLALVLIAIVSIAF

-1008 LPLKRR
+1008 LPLKCR

>member
-1 MHCGMPPSAY
+1 MA
-11 ESEAIREE
+11 
-19 RERMPRLVE
+19 
-28 YPIDDT
+28 
-34 VEYILTNSSVGGRAS
+34 
-49 DKARDAMSTL
+49 
-59 VECSVR
+59 
-65 SKTFKVKD
+65 
-73 MVQLLPGDT
+73 
-82 RSDDAIKTLK
+82 
-92 IKREGLNS
+92 
-100 LNAIDEAAVPEVIS
+100 
-114 ILNGYNA
+114 
-121 KAKNVQVVANNIRTG
+121 
-136 KVTVRGG
+136 
-143 VSEPSS
+143 
-149 HDSGISAPSDHDS
+149 
-162 ENIPA
+162 
-167 EAVTEPFTGKDGDSA
+167 
-182 EKTADIVMTP
+182 
-192 DDVSTSEPA
+192 
-201 PALETADAA
+201 
-210 GSPLHGEE
+210 
-218 GAEGAESAEVEEA
+218 
-231 KATEPTEATAE
+231 
-242 SDHDDADHKP
+242 
-252 LDAHETDGEADVHDN
+252 
-267 GNAEIGEA
+267 
-275 KLPDFEAMLKD
+275 
-286 DAGDGGMFS
+286 
-295 VDFDDDDDDELDDAG
+295 
-310 SDDEF
+310 
-315 GDDDGDDVN
+315 
-324 GYVDEDAPID
+324 
-334 IDTDAYRRKFVP
+334 
-346 VDDDADSSTAT
+346 
-357 AKEDV
+357 
-362 DAPETASDGT
+362 
-372 AESDGDDASANSV
+372 
-385 ENAAHH
+385 
-391 DATDIDDAAASD
+391 
-403 EKPENADDLV
+403 
-413 VADAPV
+413 
-419 PTPATPGDAIDESIA
+419 
-434 LDTDYGTTTETE
+434 
-446 DASSDT
+446 
-452 DTDTDT
+452 
-458 DTVTN
+458 
-463 NDTDTEE
+463 
-470 VPDASDTESL
+470 
-480 TSDSDGE
+480 
-487 PTDAIDAPQD
+487 DAPQD
-497 GEPGEATESEDS
+497 GEPSEATESEDS
-509 DDGETNN
+509 DDGETHN
-516 GDDAGDGEM
+516 GDDSGDGEM
-525 GEKPSE
+525 GETPSE
-531 KDGVKPSPID
+531 TDGVKPSPSD

-557 ARIAGMKNPQQIQ
+557 ARIAGMNNPQQIQ

-628 SDDEPVDDE
+628 SDDEPTDGE
-637 VEKESGIGEPD
+637 VKKESGIGEPD
-648 IIGTAGEG
+648 IIGA
-656 IGTAGEGLEE
+656 AGEGLEE

-686 MLNKVYEGHGINSKP
+686 MLDKVYEGHGINGKT

-730 TFAFVGDSLFTFK
+730 TFAFVGDPLFTFK

-808 VKSVIAGTVLVA
+808 VKSVIAGTALAA

-840 IVSIIFLGCRPLVD
+840 IVSIIFLGCRPFVD

-861 MDLSDSTERR
+861 MDLSDSAERR
-871 IESAVRSNKRKD
+871 IESAVRSNKSKD

-893 FITCVA
+893 FMTCVA

-973 LFSMSGAF
+973 LFSMSEAF
-981 GMLALVLVAIASITF
+981 GMLALVLVAIASIAF
-996 YFAGTSSCCKAD
+996 YFAGASSCYKAD

>member
-1 MHCGMPPSAY
+1 
-11 ESEAIREE
+11 
-19 RERMPRLVE
+19 MPRLVE

-34 VEYILTNSSVGGRAS
+34 VEYILTNSSVGGMAS

-92 IKREGLNS
+92 IKRDGLNS
-100 LNAIDEAAVPEVIS
+100 LDAIDETAVPEVIS

-143 VSEPSS
+143 VSAPSS
-149 HDSGISAPSDHDS
+149 HDTGTSAPSDHS
-162 ENIPA
+162 GENATA
-167 EAVTEPFTGKDGDSA
+167 EAVTEPSTGKDGDSA
-182 EKTADIVMTP
+182 ENTADVVMTP
-192 DDVSTSEPA
+192 DAVPA
-201 PALETADAA
+201 TESATATESAIATATA
-210 GSPLHGEE
+210 GTEDSPLHGEE
-218 GAEGAESAEVEEA
+218 GEKDVESVEVEEA
-231 KATEPTEATAE
+231 TATEPTEATAE
-242 SDHDDADHKP
+242 SGHDDADNEP
-252 LDAHETDGEADVHDN
+252 LDTHATDSEADGVAD
-267 GNAEIGEA
+267 GNAEMEKA

-295 VDFDDDDDDELDDAG
+295 VDFDDNDDDDLDDAD
-310 SDDEF
+310 SNDEF

-346 VDDDADSSTAT
+346 VENDADGSTAT

-372 AESDGDDASANSV
+372 AESDGDDASANGV
-385 ENAAHH
+385 ENDAHH
-391 DATDIDDAAASD
+391 DATDIDDAEVSD

-419 PTPATPGDAIDESIA
+419 STLIPTSDTDSAPTSATPGDAIDETIA
-434 LDTDYGTTTETE
+434 PDTDHGTTIETE
-446 DASSDT
+446 DAPSDT
-452 DTDTDT
+452 DTDTA
-458 DTVTN
+458 
-463 NDTDTEE
+463 TEE
-470 VPDASDTESL
+470 VPDASDAEQL
-480 TSDSDGE
+480 ASDSDSE
-487 PTDAIDAPQD
+487 PTDAADALQD
-497 GEPGEATESEDS
+497 GEPGEATESEDA
-509 DDGETNN
+509 DDGKT
-516 GDDAGDGEM
+516 G
-525 GEKPSE
+525 
-531 KDGVKPSPID
+531 D

-557 ARIAGMKNPQQIQ
+557 ARIAGMKDPQQVQ

-575 LSPESKEA
+575 LSLESKEA

-619 AAAAAVVEK
+619 AAAAASAET
-628 SDDEPVDDE
+628 SDDEPSNGE
-637 VEKESGIGEPD
+637 VGQESGIGEPD
-648 IIGTAGEG
+648 IIGA
-656 IGTAGEGLEE
+656 AGEGLDE
-666 PDCVSGGDIDYSD
+666 PDCVSGDNIDYSD
-679 ENPLVSA
+679 ENPLVSS
-686 MLNKVYEGHGINSKP
+686 MLDKVYDGHGINGKT

-707 VIFLVAMMVPFSG
+707 VIFLVVMMIPFSG
-720 IINKYICGID
+720 ILNKYICGID
-730 TFAFVGDSLFTFK
+730 TFAFVEDPLFTFK

-808 VKSVIAGTVLVA
+808 VKSVIAGTALAA

-840 IVSIIFLGCRPLVD
+840 IVSIIFLGCRPFVD

-861 MDLSDSTERR
+861 FDLSDSAERR
-871 IESAVRSNKRKD
+871 IESAIRSNKRKD
-883 CWMLSVLFMS
+883 CWMLSILFMS
-893 FITCVA
+893 FMTCVS
-899 LGSSMGTAISPIDM
+899 LGCSMGTAISPIDM

-973 LFSMSGAF
+973 LFSMSAAF
-981 GMLALVLVAIASITF
+981 GMLALVLVAIASIAF

>member
-1 MHCGMPPSAY
+1 
-11 ESEAIREE
+11 
-19 RERMPRLVE
+19 MPRLVE

-143 VSEPSS
+143 VSEQSS
-149 HDSGISAPSDHDS
+149 HDVGTSAPAG
-162 ENIPA
+162 ENAPA
-167 EAVTEPFTGKDGDSA
+167 EAVTEPSTGKDGDGT
-182 EKTADIVMTP
+182 EKTADVIMTP
-192 DDVSTSEPA
+192 DAIHASEPA
-201 PALETADAA
+201 TATETADTAD
-210 GSPLHGEE
+210 SPLHGEE
-218 GAEGAESAEVEEA
+218 GSEDIESGEAE
-231 KATEPTEATAE
+231 KATEPTEAATE
-242 SDHDDADHKP
+242 SVHDDADHEP
-252 LDAHETDGEADVHDN
+252 LDAHAADSEADVHAD
-267 GNAEIGEA
+267 GDAESGKA

-295 VDFDDDDDDELDDAG
+295 VDFDDDDDDDGLDDAG

-346 VDDDADSSTAT
+346 VEDDADGSTAT
-357 AKEDV
+357 ANEDAEV
-362 DAPETASDGT
+362 PETVSDGT
-372 AESDGDDASANSV
+372 VESDGDDAADDDA
-385 ENAAHH
+385 ENDAHH
-391 DATDIDDAAASD
+391 DAADIDDAEASD
-403 EKPENADDLV
+403 EKTENVDGAGVTATPATD
-413 VADAPV
+413 PV
-419 PTPATPGDAIDESIA
+419 PTPATPGDAIDEAIA

-446 DASSDT
+446 DASSDA
-452 DTDTDT
+452 DT
-458 DTVTN
+458 DTVTDT
-463 NDTDTEE
+463 DTDTEE
-470 VPDASDTESL
+470 VPDASDAEQL
-480 TSDSDGE
+480 ASDSDSE
-487 PTDAIDAPQD
+487 PIDAADAPQD

-509 DDGETNN
+509 DDGET
-516 GDDAGDGEM
+516 G
-525 GEKPSE
+525 
-531 KDGVKPSPID
+531 D

-557 ARIAGMKNPQQIQ
+557 ARIAGMKDPQQVQ

-619 AAAAAVVEK
+619 AAAAAVAEK
-628 SDDEPVDDE
+628 SDDEPVDGE

-648 IIGTAGEG
+648 IIGAV
-656 IGTAGEGLEE
+656 GEGLEE

-686 MLNKVYEGHGINSKP
+686 MLDKVYDGHGINGKT

-707 VIFLVAMMVPFSG
+707 VIFLVTMMVPFSG
-720 IINKYICGID
+720 ILNKYICGID
-730 TFAFVGDSLFTFK
+730 TFAFVGDPLFTFK

-751 FVVTRIISLTAQSRA
+751 FVVTRIISLTAQSMA
-766 YRKNVEGLDGKA
+766 YRKNVDELDGKA

-808 VKSVIAGTVLVA
+808 VKSVIAGTALAA

-840 IVSIIFLGCRPLVD
+840 IVSIIFLGCRPFVD

-893 FITCVA
+893 FMACVA

-973 LFSMSGAF
+973 LFSMSAAF
-981 GMLALVLVAIASITF
+981 GMLALVLVAIASIAF

>member
-1 MHCGMPPSAY
+1 
-11 ESEAIREE
+11 
-19 RERMPRLVE
+19 MPRLVE

-114 ILNGYNA
+114 ILNGYSA
-121 KAKNVQVVANNIRTG
+121 KAKNVQVIANNIRTG

-149 HDSGISAPSDHDS
+149 HDIGASSPSDPAS
-162 ENIPA
+162 ENAPA
-167 EAVTEPFTGKDGDSA
+167 EAVTEPSRGKDGDGA
-182 EKTADIVMTP
+182 ENTADVVMTP
-192 DDVSTSEPA
+192 DAVPATEPA
-201 PALETADAA
+201 IATEPTTEPATATETADIAD
-210 GSPLHGEE
+210 SPLHGEE
-218 GAEGAESAEVEEA
+218 GSEGTESGEE
-231 KATEPTEATAE
+231 KTPEPTEAATE
-242 SDHDDADHKP
+242 SALDDADHEP
-252 LDAHETDGEADVHDN
+252 LDACAVDSKADGTADGNPERGET
-267 GNAEIGEA
+267 

-295 VDFDDDDDDELDDAG
+295 VDFDDDDDDDIDDAS

-346 VDDDADSSTAT
+346 VEDDADGSTAT
-357 AKEDV
+357 AKDDV
-362 DAPETASDGT
+362 AVPETASDGT
-372 AESDGDDASANSV
+372 AGNDGDDASADGV
-385 ENAAHH
+385 ENDANH
-391 DATDIDDAAASD
+391 DATDIDEATESD
-403 EKPENADDLV
+403 EKLENADDLV
-413 VADAPV
+413 VADDVPV
-419 PTPATPGDAIDESIA
+419 PTPATPGDAIGETIA
-434 LDTDYGTTTETE
+434 PDTDNDAATETE

-452 DTDTDT
+452 DTAADTAT
-458 DTVTN
+458 DTVTEEAH
-463 NDTDTEE
+463 DGVDTEPTAGDFE
-470 VPDASDTESL
+470 TDSIDA
-480 TSDSDGE
+480 
-487 PTDAIDAPQD
+487 ADAPQD
-497 GEPGEATESEDS
+497 GEPSEATESEDS
-509 DDGETNN
+509 DDGE
-516 GDDAGDGEM
+516 AG
-525 GEKPSE
+525 
-531 KDGVKPSPID
+531 D

-557 ARIAGMKNPQQIQ
+557 ARIAGMKDPQQVQ

-619 AAAAAVVEK
+619 AAAAAVAEK
-628 SDDEPVDDE
+628 SDDEPTDGE
-637 VEKESGIGEPD
+637 FEQESGIGEPD
-648 IIGTAGEG
+648 IIGA
-656 IGTAGEGLEE
+656 AGEGLEE

-686 MLNKVYEGHGINSKP
+686 MLDKVYEGHGINGKT

-707 VIFLVAMMVPFSG
+707 VIFLVVMMVPFSG
-720 IINKYICGID
+720 ILNKYICGID
-730 TFAFVGDSLFTFK
+730 TFAFVGDPLFTFK

-751 FVVTRIISLTAQSRA
+751 FLVTRIVSLTAQSRA

-808 VKSVIAGTVLVA
+808 VKSVIAGTALAA

-830 VAGMVLMAVS
+830 VAGMALMALS
-840 IVSIIFLGCRPLVD
+840 IVSVIFLGCSPLVD

-861 MDLSDSTERR
+861 MDLSDSAERR

-893 FITCVA
+893 FMTCVA

-973 LFSMSGAF
+973 LLSMSAAF
-981 GMLALVLVAIASITF
+981 GMLALVLVAIASIAF

>member
-1 MHCGMPPSAY
+1 
-11 ESEAIREE
+11 
-19 RERMPRLVE
+19 MPRLVE

-34 VEYILTNSSVGGRAS
+34 VEYILTSSSVGGRAS
-49 DKARDAMSTL
+49 DKARDVMFTL

-136 KVTVRGG
+136 KVTVSGG
-143 VSEPSS
+143 VSAPSS
-149 HDSGISAPSDHDS
+149 HDTGTSAPSDHAG
-162 ENIPA
+162 ENTPA
-167 EAVTEPFTGKDGDSA
+167 EAVTEPSTGKDGDGT
-182 EKTADIVMTP
+182 EKTADVVMTP
-192 DDVSTSEPA
+192 DAVRTTEPTI
-201 PALETADAA
+201 ETAGTEDT
-210 GSPLHGEE
+210 PLHGEKGE
-218 GAEGAESAEVEEA
+218 KGVESGEVEEA
-231 KATEPTEATAE
+231 TATDPTKATAE
-242 SDHDDADHKP
+242 SGHDDAGHEP
-252 LDAHETDGEADVHDN
+252 LDAHATDSEADGVAD
-267 GNAEIGEA
+267 GNPERGEN
-275 KLPDFEAMLKD
+275 KFPDFEAMLKD

-295 VDFDDDDDDELDDAG
+295 VDFDDDGDDLDDAG

-346 VDDDADSSTAT
+346 VENDADGSTEA
-357 AKEDV
+357 AKDDV
-362 DAPETASDGT
+362 DAAETASDGT
-372 AESDGDDASANSV
+372 AGNDGDDAFEGDSKNDAY
-385 ENAAHH
+385 H
-391 DATDIDDAAASD
+391 DAIDSDDTEVSD
-403 EKPENADDLV
+403 EKPENVDDLV

-419 PTPATPGDAIDESIA
+419 PTPATPGDAIGETV
-434 LDTDYGTTTETE
+434 DTGTDHGTTTETE
-446 DASSDT
+446 DASSET
-452 DTDTDT
+452 DTA
-458 DTVTN
+458 
-463 NDTDTEE
+463 TEE
-470 VPDASDTESL
+470 APDASDAEPL
-480 TSDSDGE
+480 ASDSNGE
-487 PTDAIDAPQD
+487 PTDVADAPQD
-497 GEPGEATESEDS
+497 GEPGETTESENAGND
-509 DDGETNN
+509 ETHN
-516 GDDAGDGEM
+516 GNDAGTGKT

-531 KDGVKPSPID
+531 QNGVKPSPSD
-541 PNVDEIAVFKE
+541 PNADRIAVLKE
-552 VSDLH
+552 VNALH
-557 ARIAGMKNPQQIQ
+557 TRIAEMKDPRQVQ

-575 LSPESKEA
+575 LSQESKEA

-619 AAAAAVVEK
+619 AAAAASAETF
-628 SDDEPVDDE
+628 DDEPSNGE
-637 VEKESGIGEPD
+637 VGKESGIGEPD
-648 IIGTAGEG
+648 IIGA
-656 IGTAGEGLEE
+656 AGEGLDE
-666 PDCVSGGDIDYSD
+666 PDCVSGGNIDYSD
-679 ENPLVSA
+679 ENPLVSS
-686 MLNKVYEGHGINSKP
+686 MLDKVYDGHGINGKT
-701 ACVMLD
+701 ALVMLD

-720 IINKYICGID
+720 ILNKYICGID
-730 TFAFVGDSLFTFK
+730 TFAFVGDPLFTFK

-751 FVVTRIISLTAQSRA
+751 FVVTRIVSLTAQSRA

-808 VKSVIAGTVLVA
+808 VKSVIAGTALAA

-840 IVSIIFLGCRPLVD
+840 IVSIIFLGCRPFVD

-861 MDLSDSTERR
+861 FDLSDSAERR
-871 IESAVRSNKRKD
+871 IESAIRSNKRKD
-883 CWMLSVLFMS
+883 CWMLSILFMS
-893 FITCVA
+893 FMTCVS
-899 LGSSMGTAISPIDM
+899 LGCSMGTAISPIDM

-973 LFSMSGAF
+973 LFSMSAAF
-981 GMLALVLVAIASITF
+981 GMLALVLVAIASIAF

>member
-1 MHCGMPPSAY
+1 
-11 ESEAIREE
+11 
-19 RERMPRLVE
+19 MPRLVE

-100 LNAIDEAAVPEVIS
+100 LDAIDEAAVPEVIS

-143 VSEPSS
+143 VSAPSS
-149 HDSGISAPSDHDS
+149 HDTGTSAPSDHS
-162 ENIPA
+162 GENATA
-167 EAVTEPFTGKDGDSA
+167 EAVTEPSTGKDGDGT
-182 EKTADIVMTP
+182 EKTADVAMTQG
-192 DDVSTSEPA
+192 VAYASETETAAEPA
-201 PALETADAA
+201 TATATA
-210 GSPLHGEE
+210 GTEDSPLHGKKGEKDV
-218 GAEGAESAEVEEA
+218 ESVEVEEA
-231 KATEPTEATAE
+231 TATEPTETTAE
-242 SDHDDADHKP
+242 STSDDADNEP
-252 LDAHETDGEADVHDN
+252 LDAHATDSEADGVAD
-267 GNAEIGEA
+267 GNPERGEN

-286 DAGDGGMFS
+286 DADDGGMFS
-295 VDFDDDDDDELDDAG
+295 VDFDDDGDDLDDAG

-346 VDDDADSSTAT
+346 VENDADGSTEA
-357 AKEDV
+357 AKDDV
-362 DAPETASDGT
+362 DATETASDGT
-372 AESDGDDASANSV
+372 AGNDGDDAFEGDS
-385 ENAAHH
+385 ENDAYH
-391 DATDIDDAAASD
+391 DAIDSDDTEVSD
-403 EKPENADDLV
+403 EKLENVDDLV

-419 PTPATPGDAIDESIA
+419 PTPATPGDAIGETV
-434 LDTDYGTTTETE
+434 DTGTDHGTATETE
-446 DASSDT
+446 DASSET
-452 DTDTDT
+452 DTA
-458 DTVTN
+458 
-463 NDTDTEE
+463 TEE
-470 VPDASDTESL
+470 APDASDAEPL
-480 TSDSDGE
+480 ASDSDSE
-487 PTDAIDAPQD
+487 PTDAADALQD
-497 GEPGEATESEDS
+497 GESGEATESEDA
-509 DDGETNN
+509 DDGKT
-516 GDDAGDGEM
+516 G
-525 GEKPSE
+525 
-531 KDGVKPSPID
+531 D

-557 ARIAGMKNPQQIQ
+557 ARIAGMKDPQQVQ

-575 LSPESKEA
+575 LSLESKEA

-619 AAAAAVVEK
+619 AAAAAVAEK
-628 SDDEPVDDE
+628 SDDESVDGE

-648 IIGTAGEG
+648 IIGA
-656 IGTAGEGLEE
+656 AGEGLDE
-666 PDCVSGGDIDYSD
+666 PDCVSDGDIDYSE

-686 MLNKVYEGHGINSKP
+686 MLDKVYDGHGINGKT
-701 ACVMLD
+701 ALVMLD

-730 TFAFVGDSLFTFK
+730 TFAFVGDPLFTFK

-751 FVVTRIISLTAQSRA
+751 FVVTRIVSLTAQSRA

-808 VKSVIAGTVLVA
+808 VKSVIAGTALAA

-840 IVSIIFLGCRPLVD
+840 IVSIIFLGCRPFVD

-861 MDLSDSTERR
+861 FDLSDSAERR
-871 IESAVRSNKRKD
+871 IESAIRSNKRKD
-883 CWMLSVLFMS
+883 CWMLSILFMS
-893 FITCVA
+893 FMTCVS
-899 LGSSMGTAISPIDM
+899 LGCSMGTAISPIDM

-973 LFSMSGAF
+973 LFSMSAAF
-981 GMLALVLVAIASITF
+981 GMLALVLVAIASIAF

>member
-1 MHCGMPPSAY
+1 
-11 ESEAIREE
+11 
-19 RERMPRLVE
+19 MPRLVE

-34 VEYILTNSSVGGRAS
+34 VEYILTNSSVGGMAS

-92 IKREGLNS
+92 IKRDGLNS
-100 LNAIDEAAVPEVIS
+100 LDAIDETAVPEVIS

-149 HDSGISAPSDHDS
+149 HDVSTFAPAS
-162 ENIPA
+162 ENITA
-167 EAVTEPFTGKDGDSA
+167 EAVTEPSTGKDGDGA
-182 EKTADIVMTP
+182 ENTADVVMTQGI
-192 DDVSTSEPA
+192 VHATEPA
-201 PALETADAA
+201 TATEPAAETEAADTAD
-210 GSPLHGEE
+210 SPLHGEE
-218 GAEGAESAEVEEA
+218 GVEGAESVEVEEA
-231 KATEPTEATAE
+231 TATEPTEATAE
-242 SDHDDADHKP
+242 SGHDDAGHEP
-252 LDAHETDGEADVHDN
+252 LDVHAVDSEADGTAD
-267 GNAEIGEA
+267 GNPERGNA

-295 VDFDDDDDDELDDAG
+295 VDFDDDDDDLDGAG

-334 IDTDAYRRKFVP
+334 IDTDAYRRKFVTAEG
-346 VDDDADSSTAT
+346 DADDSTAT
-357 AKEDV
+357 EKEDV
-362 DAPETASDGT
+362 NASDTASDVT
-372 AESDGDDASANSV
+372 AGNDGNDASADGV
-385 ENAAHH
+385 ENDVHH
-391 DATDIDDAAASD
+391 DATDIDGTEASD
-403 EKPENADDLV
+403 EKPESADGADV
-413 VADAPV
+413 TDAPV
-419 PTPATPGDAIDESIA
+419 PTSVPTSVPPNDAIGETIA
-434 LDTDYGTTTETE
+434 PDTDHGTTTETE
-446 DASSDT
+446 DEPT
-452 DTDTDT
+452 DTDTAT
-458 DTVTN
+458 DTTA
-463 NDTDTEE
+463 TTATEE
-470 VPDASDTESL
+470 TPDGADI
-480 TSDSDGE
+480 E
-487 PTDAIDAPQD
+487 PTAGNIVTEQIDKIDAPQD
-497 GEPGEATESEDS
+497 GEPGEATEPE
-509 DDGETNN
+509 N
-516 GDDAGDGEM
+516 AGDGETGDGET

-531 KDGVKPSPID
+531 KDGGENLPND

-557 ARIAGMKNPQQIQ
+557 ARIAGMKDPQQVQ

-628 SDDEPVDDE
+628 HDDEPVDGE

-648 IIGTAGEG
+648 IIGA
-656 IGTAGEGLEE
+656 AGEGLEE

-679 ENPLVSA
+679 ENPLVPA
-686 MLNKVYEGHGINSKP
+686 MLDKVYEGHGINGKT

-730 TFAFVGDSLFTFK
+730 TFAFVGDPLFTFK

-751 FVVTRIISLTAQSRA
+751 FVVTRIISLTVQSRA
-766 YRKNVEGLDGKA
+766 YRKNVEGLNGKA

-808 VKSVIAGTVLVA
+808 VKSVIAGTALAA

-830 VAGMVLMAVS
+830 VAGMALMAVS
-840 IVSIIFLGCRPLVD
+840 IVSIIFLGCRPFVD

-861 MDLSDSTERR
+861 MDLSDSAERR
-871 IESAVRSNKRKD
+871 IESAIRSNKRKD

-893 FITCVA
+893 FMACVA

-973 LFSMSGAF
+973 LFSMSAAF
-981 GMLALVLVAIASITF
+981 GMLALVLVAIASIAF

-1008 LPLKRR
+1008 LPLKHR

>member
-1 MHCGMPPSAY
+1 
-11 ESEAIREE
+11 
-19 RERMPRLVE
+19 MPRLVE

-73 MVQLLPGDT
+73 MAQLLPGDT

-100 LNAIDEAAVPEVIS
+100 LDAIDETAVPEVIS

-143 VSEPSS
+143 VSETSS
-149 HDSGISAPSDHDS
+149 HDVSTSAPAG
-162 ENIPA
+162 ENTPA
-167 EAVTEPFTGKDGDSA
+167 EAVTEPSTGKDGDGT
-182 EKTADIVMTP
+182 EKTADAVMTQDTVRATEPATEAAAESGP
-192 DDVSTSEPA
+192 DDAVHEPFDVH
-201 PALETADAA
+201 TTDSQADAA
-210 GSPLHGEE
+210 
-218 GAEGAESAEVEEA
+218 
-231 KATEPTEATAE
+231 
-242 SDHDDADHKP
+242 
-252 LDAHETDGEADVHDN
+252 TDGNDEM
-267 GNAEIGEA
+267 GEV

-295 VDFDDDDDDELDDAG
+295 VDFDDDNDDDDLDDAG
-310 SDDEF
+310 SDNEF

-334 IDTDAYRRKFVP
+334 IDTDVYRRQFVP
-346 VDDDADSSTAT
+346 AEGGADGSAAT
-357 AKEDV
+357 SNEDTEV
-362 DAPETASDGT
+362 PETASDVDVT
-372 AESDGDDASANSV
+372 AENDGDDASADG
-385 ENAAHH
+385 AKHDAHH
-391 DATDIDDAAASD
+391 DAIDIDDAEASD
-403 EKPENADDLV
+403 EKPENADGFSV
-413 VADAPV
+413 TAA
-419 PTPATPGDAIDESIA
+419 PATPDDAIGETIVP
-434 LDTDYGTTTETE
+434 DTDHGVVPETE
-446 DASSDT
+446 DAPSDT
-452 DTDTDT
+452 DTDTIST
-458 DTVTN
+458 TA
-463 NDTDTEE
+463 TEE
-470 VPDASDTESL
+470 APDVSDAESPAG
-480 TSDSDGE
+480 DSVVE
-487 PTDAIDAPQD
+487 PTDMEDAPRD
-497 GEPGEATESEDS
+497 VEPGEATESEDA
-509 DDGETNN
+509 DDGKT
-516 GDDAGDGEM
+516 G
-525 GEKPSE
+525 
-531 KDGVKPSPID
+531 D

-557 ARIAGMKNPQQIQ
+557 ARIAGMKDPQQVQ

-619 AAAAAVVEK
+619 AAAAAVAEK
-628 SDDEPVDDE
+628 SDDEPTDGE

-648 IIGTAGEG
+648 IIGA
-656 IGTAGEGLEE
+656 AGEGLDE
-666 PDCVSGGDIDYSD
+666 PDCVSDGNIDYSE

-686 MLNKVYEGHGINSKP
+686 MLDKVYDGHGINGKT
-701 ACVMLD
+701 ALVMLD
-707 VIFLVAMMVPFSG
+707 VIFLVVMMIPFSG
-720 IINKYICGID
+720 ILNKYICGID
-730 TFAFVGDSLFTFK
+730 TFSFVGDPLFTFK

-766 YRKNVEGLDGKA
+766 YRKNVEELDGKA

-808 VKSVIAGTVLVA
+808 VKSVIAGTALAA

-830 VAGMVLMAVS
+830 VAGMALMAVS
-840 IVSIIFLGCRPLVD
+840 IVSIIFLGCRPFVD

-871 IESAVRSNKRKD
+871 IESAIRSNKRKD

-893 FITCVA
+893 FMTCVA
-899 LGSSMGTAISPIDM
+899 LGSSMGRTISPIDM

-942 VTIGMDKKPL
+942 VTIGMNKKPL
-952 SIFWTLIKSAVVL
+952 SIFWTLIKSAAVL
-965 FAGLGIGM
+965 FAGLGIGT
-973 LFSMSGAF
+973 LFSVAVAF
-981 GMLALVLVAIASITF
+981 GMLALVLIAIVSIAF

>member
-1 MHCGMPPSAY
+1 
-11 ESEAIREE
+11 
-19 RERMPRLVE
+19 MPRLVE

-73 MVQLLPGDT
+73 MAQLLPGDT

-100 LNAIDEAAVPEVIS
+100 LDAIDETAVPEVIS

-136 KVTVRGG
+136 KITVRGG
-143 VSEPSS
+143 VSKPSS
-149 HDSGISAPSDHDS
+149 HDVSTSAPAG
-162 ENIPA
+162 ENTPA
-167 EAVTEPFTGKDGDSA
+167 EAVTEPSTGKDGDGT
-182 EKTADIVMTP
+182 EKTADAVMTQ
-192 DDVSTSEPA
+192 DAVSTTEPVTTT
-201 PALETADAA
+201 ETAVTTD
-210 GSPLHGEE
+210 STLHVEE
-218 GAEGAESAEVEEA
+218 GAEGTESSKVE
-231 KATEPTEATAE
+231 KATEPIEAAAE
-242 SDHDDADHKP
+242 SVRDDADHEP
-252 LDAHETDGEADVHDN
+252 LDARAVDNEADGTAD
-267 GNAEIGEA
+267 GNPERGET

-295 VDFDDDDDDELDDAG
+295 VDFDDDEDDIDDAG

-324 GYVDEDAPID
+324 GYVDDDAPID
-334 IDTDAYRRKFVP
+334 IDTDAYRRQFVP
-346 VDDDADSSTAT
+346 VEDDADGSTAT

-362 DAPETASDGT
+362 DVPETA
-372 AESDGDDASANSV
+372 SDGDDASADGV
-385 ENAAHH
+385 ENDAHY
-391 DATDIDDAAASD
+391 DVTDIDDAAASD
-403 EKPENADDLV
+403 EKPENADGTSV
-413 VADAPV
+413 TAAPV
-419 PTPATPGDAIDESIA
+419 STSVTDSAPTPATPDDAIGETIA
-434 LDTDYGTTTETE
+434 PDTDHDTETETE

-452 DTDTDT
+452 DTATDT
-458 DTVTN
+458 DVDTV
-463 NDTDTEE
+463 TDTEE
-470 VPDASDTESL
+470 APDASGIEPPAG
-480 TSDSDGE
+480 DSEPE
-487 PTDAIDAPQD
+487 PTDVADAPQD
-497 GEPGEATESEDS
+497 GEQGEATEPENSG
-509 DDGETNN
+509 DGET
-516 GDDAGDGEM
+516 G
-525 GEKPSE
+525 
-531 KDGVKPSPID
+531 D

-557 ARIAGMKNPQQIQ
+557 ARIAGMKDPQQVQ

-619 AAAAAVVEK
+619 AAAAAVAEK
-628 SDDEPVDDE
+628 SDDEPTDGE

-648 IIGTAGEG
+648 IIGA
-656 IGTAGEGLEE
+656 AGEGLDE
-666 PDCVSGGDIDYSD
+666 PDCVSDGNIDYSE

-686 MLNKVYEGHGINSKP
+686 MLDKVYEGHGINGKT
-701 ACVMLD
+701 ACVMLN

-720 IINKYICGID
+720 ILNKYICGID
-730 TFAFVGDSLFTFK
+730 TFSFVGDPLFTFK
-743 SIGILALL
+743 SIGILVLL

-766 YRKNVEGLDGKA
+766 YRKNVEELDSKA

-808 VKSVIAGTVLVA
+808 VKSVIAGTALAA

-830 VAGMVLMAVS
+830 VAGMALMAVS

-854 PEGYTDR
+854 SDGYTDR

-871 IESAVRSNKRKD
+871 IESAIRSNKRKD

-893 FITCVA
+893 FMTCVA
-899 LGSSMGTAISPIDM
+899 LGSSMGRVIAPIDM

-942 VTIGMDKKPL
+942 VTIGMNKKPL
-952 SIFWTLIKSAVVL
+952 SIFWTLIKSAAVL
-965 FAGLGIGM
+965 FAGLGIGT
-973 LFSMSGAF
+973 LFSVAVAF
-981 GMLALVLVAIASITF
+981 GMLALVLIAVVSIAF

>member
-1 MHCGMPPSAY
+1 
-11 ESEAIREE
+11 
-19 RERMPRLVE
+19 MPRLVE

-49 DKARDAMSTL
+49 DKARDAMSAL

-92 IKREGLNS
+92 IKRDGLNS
-100 LNAIDEAAVPEVIS
+100 LDAIDEAAVPEVIS

-121 KAKNVQVVANNIRTG
+121 KAKNVQVIANNIRTG
-136 KVTVRGG
+136 KVTVGNG
-143 VSEPSS
+143 VPAPLA
-149 HDSGISAPSDHDS
+149 HDVGTSAPAG
-162 ENIPA
+162 ENIPV
-167 EAVTEPFTGKDGDSA
+167 EAVTEPPEGKDGDGT
-182 EKTADIVMTP
+182 ENADAVMTP
-192 DDVSTSEPA
+192 TVHASETETA
-201 PALETADAA
+201 TETETADTAD
-210 GSPLHGEE
+210 SPLHGEE
-218 GAEGAESAEVEEA
+218 GAEGTESGDGVE
-231 KATEPTEATAE
+231 ATEPTEAAE
-242 SDHDDADHKP
+242 STPDDAGHEP
-252 LDAHETDGEADVHDN
+252 LDTHAADSEPDGAAD
-267 GNAEIGEA
+267 GNAESGEA

-295 VDFDDDDDDELDDAG
+295 VDFDDDDDDLDNGGAAE
-310 SDDEF
+310 EF

-334 IDTDAYRRKFVP
+334 IDTDAYRRQFVQ
-346 VDDDADSSTAT
+346 VGGDADASTET
-357 AKEDV
+357 AEENV
-362 DAPETASDGT
+362 DAEPEPDEVVSSGT
-372 AESDGDDASANSV
+372 AEDDSDGAAVDAKKNDADHGAV
-385 ENAAHH
+385 DAVDAG
-391 DATDIDDAAASD
+391 DATVSD
-403 EKPENADDLV
+403 EKPENADDSGE
-413 VADAPV
+413 VAVSVPSPV
-419 PTPATPGDAIDESIA
+419 TPGDAIDETIVP
-434 LDTDYGTTTETE
+434 DTDYGAETATE
-446 DASSDT
+446 DEPSDT
-452 DTDTDT
+452 DTDTNT
-458 DTVTN
+458 KEAP
-463 NDTDTEE
+463 EE
-470 VPDASDTESL
+470 SDTE
-480 TSDSDGE
+480 
-487 PTDAIDAPQD
+487 PTAGDIVSEQTDEADAPQD
-497 GEPGEATESEDS
+497 GEPGGPTELDNSGDVETGDS
-509 DDGETNN
+509 
-516 GDDAGDGEM
+516 DAGDVKTS
-525 GEKPSE
+525 EKPSG
-531 KDGVKPSPID
+531 KDGGEPSPSD
-541 PNVDEIAVFKE
+541 PNADRIAVLKE
-552 VSDLH
+552 VNSLH
-557 ARIAGMKNPQQIQ
+557 DRIAGMKDPKQVQ

-575 LSPESKEA
+575 LTPESKEA

-619 AAAAAVVEK
+619 AAAAAVAEK
-628 SDDEPVDDE
+628 PDDEPTDGE
-637 VEKESGIGEPD
+637 VGQESGIGEPD
-648 IIGTAGEG
+648 IIGA
-656 IGTAGEGLEE
+656 AGEGLEE
-666 PDCVSGGDIDYSD
+666 PDCVSGSDIDYSD
-679 ENPLVSA
+679 GNPLVSA
-686 MLNKVYEGHGINSKP
+686 MLDKVYEGHGINGKT

-707 VIFLVAMMVPFSG
+707 VIFLVAMMLPFSG
-720 IINKYICGID
+720 ILNKYICGID
-730 TFAFVGDSLFTFK
+730 TLAFVGDPLFAVK

-808 VKSVIAGTVLVA
+808 VKSAIAGTALAA

-830 VAGMVLMAVS
+830 VAGMALMAVS

-861 MDLSDSTERR
+861 MDLSDSAERY

-893 FITCVA
+893 FMACVA
-899 LGSSMGTAISPIDM
+899 LGSAMGRTISPIDM

-942 VTIGMDKKPL
+942 VTIGMNKKPL
-952 SIFWTLIKSAVVL
+952 SIFWTLIKSAAVL
-965 FAGLGIGM
+965 FAGLGIGT
-973 LFSMSGAF
+973 LFSVAVAF
-981 GMLALVLVAIASITF
+981 GMLALVLIAIASIAF
-996 YFAGTSSCCKAD
+996 YFAGTSSCCKSD

>member
-1 MHCGMPPSAY
+1 
-11 ESEAIREE
+11 
-19 RERMPRLVE
+19 MPRLVE

-34 VEYILTNSSVGGRAS
+34 VEYILTNSSVGGMAS

-92 IKREGLNS
+92 IKRDGLNS
-100 LNAIDEAAVPEVIS
+100 LDAIDEAAVPEVIS

-149 HDSGISAPSDHDS
+149 HDVSTSAPAS
-162 ENIPA
+162 ENTTA
-167 EAVTEPFTGKDGDSA
+167 EAVTEPSTGKDGDGT
-182 EKTADIVMTP
+182 EKTADAVMTP
-192 DDVSTSEPA
+192 DTVHATEPEMAVTTDST
-201 PALETADAA
+201 
-210 GSPLHGEE
+210 LHGEE
-218 GAEGAESAEVEEA
+218 GAEGTESSKVE
-231 KATEPTEATAE
+231 KATEPIEAAAE
-242 SDHDDADHKP
+242 STPDDADNEP
-252 LDAHETDGEADVHDN
+252 LDAHATDSEADGVAD
-267 GNAEIGEA
+267 GNPERGEN

-295 VDFDDDDDDELDDAG
+295 VDFDDDGDDLDDAG

-315 GDDDGDDVN
+315 GDDDGDDDGDDVN

-334 IDTDAYRRKFVP
+334 IDTDAYQRKFVP
-346 VDDDADSSTAT
+346 VENDADGSTEA
-357 AKEDV
+357 AKDDV
-362 DAPETASDGT
+362 DATETASDGT
-372 AESDGDDASANSV
+372 AGNDGDDAFEGDS
-385 ENAAHH
+385 ENDAYH
-391 DATDIDDAAASD
+391 DAIDSD
-403 EKPENADDLV
+403 DTEVSYEKPENVDDLV

-419 PTPATPGDAIDESIA
+419 PTPATPGDAIGETVDA
-434 LDTDYGTTTETE
+434 GTDHGTTTETE
-446 DASSDT
+446 DASSET
-452 DTDTDT
+452 DTA
-458 DTVTN
+458 
-463 NDTDTEE
+463 TEE
-470 VPDASDTESL
+470 AHDASDAEPL
-480 TSDSDGE
+480 ASDSNGE
-487 PTDAIDAPQD
+487 PTDVADAPQD
-497 GEPGEATESEDS
+497 GEPGETTESENAGND
-509 DDGETNN
+509 ETHN
-516 GDDAGDGEM
+516 GNDAGTGKT

-531 KDGVKPSPID
+531 QNGVKPSPSD
-541 PNVDEIAVFKE
+541 PNADRIAVLKE
-552 VSDLH
+552 VNALH
-557 ARIAGMKNPQQIQ
+557 TRIAEMKDPRQVQ

-575 LSPESKEA
+575 LSQESKEA

-619 AAAAAVVEK
+619 AAAAASAET
-628 SDDEPVDDE
+628 SDDEPSNGE
-637 VEKESGIGEPD
+637 VGQESGIGEPD
-648 IIGTAGEG
+648 IIGA
-656 IGTAGEGLEE
+656 AGEGLDE
-666 PDCVSGGDIDYSD
+666 PDCVSGDNIDYSD
-679 ENPLVSA
+679 ENPLVSS
-686 MLNKVYEGHGINSKP
+686 MLDKVYDGHGINGKT

-707 VIFLVAMMVPFSG
+707 VIFLVVMMIPFSG
-720 IINKYICGID
+720 ILNKYICGID
-730 TFAFVGDSLFTFK
+730 TFAFVEDPLFTFK

-808 VKSVIAGTVLVA
+808 VKSVIAGTALAA

-830 VAGMVLMAVS
+830 VAGMALMAVS
-840 IVSIIFLGCRPLVD
+840 IVSIIFLGCRPFVD

-861 MDLSDSTERR
+861 LDLSDSAERR

-893 FITCVA
+893 FMTCVA

-973 LFSMSGAF
+973 LFSMSAAF
-981 GMLALVLVAIASITF
+981 GMLALVLVAIASIAF

>member
-1 MHCGMPPSAY
+1 
-11 ESEAIREE
+11 
-19 RERMPRLVE
+19 MPRLVE

-100 LNAIDEAAVPEVIS
+100 LNAIDEAVVPEVIS

-143 VSEPSS
+143 VSVPAS
-149 HDSGISAPSDHDS
+149 HDVGTFAPSDHAG
-162 ENIPA
+162 ENTPA
-167 EAVTEPFTGKDGDSA
+167 EAVTEPSTGKDGDGA
-182 EKTADIVMTP
+182 ENTADVVMAP
-192 DDVSTSEPA
+192 DAVQVTSGE
-201 PALETADAA
+201 AD
-210 GSPLHGEE
+210 
-218 GAEGAESAEVEEA
+218 EA
-231 KATEPTEATAE
+231 NKPTEAAAE
-242 SDHDDADHKP
+242 SVHDDADHEP
-252 LDAHETDGEADVHDN
+252 LDAHETDSEADIHDD
-267 GNAEIGEA
+267 GNPERGEA

-295 VDFDDDDDDELDDAG
+295 VDFDDDDDNDDIDDAG

-346 VDDDADSSTAT
+346 VENDADGSTEA
-357 AKEDV
+357 AKDDV
-362 DAPETASDGT
+362 DATETASDGT
-372 AESDGDDASANSV
+372 AGNDGGDASEGDS
-385 ENAAHH
+385 ENDAHH
-391 DATDIDDAAASD
+391 DDATDSDATEVSD

-419 PTPATPGDAIDESIA
+419 PTSVPPSDAIGETIA
-434 LDTDYGTTTETE
+434 PDTDHGTTTETE
-446 DASSDT
+446 DEPT
-452 DTDTDT
+452 DTDTAT
-458 DTVTN
+458 DTTA
-463 NDTDTEE
+463 TTATEE
-470 VPDASDTESL
+470 TPDGADI
-480 TSDSDGE
+480 E
-487 PTDAIDAPQD
+487 PTAGNIVTEQIDKIDAPQD
-497 GEPGEATESEDS
+497 GEPGEATEPE
-509 DDGETNN
+509 N
-516 GDDAGDGEM
+516 AGDGETGDGET

-531 KDGVKPSPID
+531 KDGGENLPND

-557 ARIAGMKNPQQIQ
+557 ARIAGMKDPQQVQ

-628 SDDEPVDDE
+628 HDDEPVDGE

-648 IIGTAGEG
+648 IIGA
-656 IGTAGEGLEE
+656 AGEGLEE

-686 MLNKVYEGHGINSKP
+686 MLDKVYEGHGINGKT

-730 TFAFVGDSLFTFK
+730 TFAFVGDPLFTFK

-751 FVVTRIISLTAQSRA
+751 FVVTRIISLTVQSRA
-766 YRKNVEGLDGKA
+766 YRKNVEGLNGKA

-808 VKSVIAGTVLVA
+808 VKSVIAGTALAA

-830 VAGMVLMAVS
+830 VAGMALMAVS
-840 IVSIIFLGCRPLVD
+840 IVSIIFLGCRPFVD

-861 MDLSDSTERR
+861 MDLSDSAERR
-871 IESAVRSNKRKD
+871 IESAIRSNKRKD

-893 FITCVA
+893 FMACIA

-973 LFSMSGAF
+973 LFSMSAAF
-981 GMLALVLVAIASITF
+981 GMLALVLVAIASIAF

-1008 LPLKRR
+1008 LPLKHR

>member
-1 MHCGMPPSAY
+1 
-11 ESEAIREE
+11 
-19 RERMPRLVE
+19 MPRLVE

-34 VEYILTNSSVGGRAS
+34 VEYILTNSSVGGMAS

-92 IKREGLNS
+92 IKRDGLNS
-100 LNAIDEAAVPEVIS
+100 LDAIDETAVPEVIS

-136 KVTVRGG
+136 KVTVSGG
-143 VSEPSS
+143 VSAPSS
-149 HDSGISAPSDHDS
+149 HDTGTSAPSDHAG
-162 ENIPA
+162 ENTPA
-167 EAVTEPFTGKDGDSA
+167 EAVTEPSTGKDGDGT
-182 EKTADIVMTP
+182 EKTADVAMTQG
-192 DDVSTSEPA
+192 VAYASETETAAEPA
-201 PALETADAA
+201 TATATA
-210 GSPLHGEE
+210 GTEDSPLHGKKGEKDV
-218 GAEGAESAEVEEA
+218 ESVEVEEA
-231 KATEPTEATAE
+231 TATEPTEATAE
-242 SDHDDADHKP
+242 SGHDDADNEP
-252 LDAHETDGEADVHDN
+252 LDTHATDSEADGVAD
-267 GNAEIGEA
+267 GNAEMEKA

-295 VDFDDDDDDELDDAG
+295 VDFDDNDDDDLDDAD
-310 SDDEF
+310 SNDEF

-346 VDDDADSSTAT
+346 VENDADGSTTT

-372 AESDGDDASANSV
+372 AESDGDDASANGV
-385 ENAAHH
+385 ENDAHH
-391 DATDIDDAAASD
+391 DATDIDDAEVSD

-419 PTPATPGDAIDESIA
+419 STLIPTSDTDSAPTSATPGDAIGETV
-434 LDTDYGTTTETE
+434 DTGTDHGTTTETE
-446 DASSDT
+446 DASSET
-452 DTDTDT
+452 DTA
-458 DTVTN
+458 
-463 NDTDTEE
+463 TEE
-470 VPDASDTESL
+470 APDASDAEPL
-480 TSDSDGE
+480 ASDSAVE
-487 PTDAIDAPQD
+487 PIDETDAPQD
-497 GEPGEATESEDS
+497 GEPGETTESENAGND
-509 DDGETNN
+509 ETHN
-516 GDDAGDGEM
+516 GNDAGTGKT

-531 KDGVKPSPID
+531 QNGVKPSPSD
-541 PNVDEIAVFKE
+541 PNADRIAVLKE
-552 VSDLH
+552 VNALH
-557 ARIAGMKNPQQIQ
+557 TRIAEMKDPRQVQ

-575 LSPESKEA
+575 LSQESKEA

-619 AAAAAVVEK
+619 AAAAASAET
-628 SDDEPVDDE
+628 SDDEPSNGE
-637 VEKESGIGEPD
+637 VGQESGIGEPD
-648 IIGTAGEG
+648 IIGA
-656 IGTAGEGLEE
+656 AGEGLDE
-666 PDCVSGGDIDYSD
+666 PDCVSGDNIDYSD
-679 ENPLVSA
+679 ENPLVSS
-686 MLNKVYEGHGINSKP
+686 MLDKVYDGHGINGKT

-707 VIFLVAMMVPFSG
+707 VIFLVVMMIPFSG
-720 IINKYICGID
+720 ILNKYICGID
-730 TFAFVGDSLFTFK
+730 TFAFVEDPLFTFK

-808 VKSVIAGTVLVA
+808 VKSVIAGTALAA

-840 IVSIIFLGCRPLVD
+840 IVSIIFLGCRPFVD

-861 MDLSDSTERR
+861 FDLSDSAERR
-871 IESAVRSNKRKD
+871 IESAIRSNKRKD
-883 CWMLSVLFMS
+883 CWMLSILFMS
-893 FITCVA
+893 FMTCVS
-899 LGSSMGTAISPIDM
+899 LGCSMGTAISPIDM

-973 LFSMSGAF
+973 LFSMSAAF
-981 GMLALVLVAIASITF
+981 GMLALVLVAIASIAF

>member
-1 MHCGMPPSAY
+1 
-11 ESEAIREE
+11 
-19 RERMPRLVE
+19 MPRLVE

-73 MVQLLPGDT
+73 MAQLLPGDT

-100 LNAIDEAAVPEVIS
+100 LDAIDETAVPEVIS

-121 KAKNVQVVANNIRTG
+121 KAQNVQVVANNIRTG

-143 VSEPSS
+143 VSEQPS
-149 HDSGISAPSDHDS
+149 HDVGTSASSDLTS
-162 ENIPA
+162 ENTPA
-167 EAVTEPFTGKDGDSA
+167 EAVTEPPEGKDGDGT
-182 EKTADIVMTP
+182 EKTDDVVMTQDTVRATEPATEAAAESGP
-192 DDVSTSEPA
+192 DDAVHEPFDVH
-201 PALETADAA
+201 TTDSQADAA
-210 GSPLHGEE
+210 
-218 GAEGAESAEVEEA
+218 
-231 KATEPTEATAE
+231 
-242 SDHDDADHKP
+242 
-252 LDAHETDGEADVHDN
+252 TDGNDEM
-267 GNAEIGEA
+267 GEV

-295 VDFDDDDDDELDDAG
+295 VDFDDDNDDDDLDDAG
-310 SDDEF
+310 SDNEF

-334 IDTDAYRRKFVP
+334 IDTDVYRRQFVP
-346 VDDDADSSTAT
+346 AEGGADGSAAT
-357 AKEDV
+357 SNEDTEV
-362 DAPETASDGT
+362 PETASDVDVT
-372 AESDGDDASANSV
+372 AENDGDDASANG
-385 ENAAHH
+385 AKHDAHH
-391 DATDIDDAAASD
+391 DAIDIDDAEASD
-403 EKPENADDLV
+403 EKPENADGFSV
-413 VADAPV
+413 TAA
-419 PTPATPGDAIDESIA
+419 PATPDDAIGETIVP
-434 LDTDYGTTTETE
+434 DTDHGVVPETE
-446 DASSDT
+446 DAPSDT
-452 DTDTDT
+452 DTDTIST
-458 DTVTN
+458 TA
-463 NDTDTEE
+463 TEE
-470 VPDASDTESL
+470 APDVSDAESPAG
-480 TSDSDGE
+480 DSVVE
-487 PTDAIDAPQD
+487 PTDMEDAPRD
-497 GEPGEATESEDS
+497 VEPGEATESEDA
-509 DDGETNN
+509 DDGKT
-516 GDDAGDGEM
+516 G
-525 GEKPSE
+525 
-531 KDGVKPSPID
+531 D

-557 ARIAGMKNPQQIQ
+557 ARIAGMKDPQQVQ

-619 AAAAAVVEK
+619 AAAAAVAEK
-628 SDDEPVDDE
+628 SDDEPTDGE

-648 IIGTAGEG
+648 IIGA
-656 IGTAGEGLEE
+656 AGEGLDE
-666 PDCVSGGDIDYSD
+666 PDCVSDGNIDYSE

-686 MLNKVYEGHGINSKP
+686 MLDKVYDGHGINGKT
-701 ACVMLD
+701 ALVMLD
-707 VIFLVAMMVPFSG
+707 VIFLVVMMIPFSG
-720 IINKYICGID
+720 ILNKYICGID
-730 TFAFVGDSLFTFK
+730 TFSFVGDPLFTFK

-766 YRKNVEGLDGKA
+766 YRKNVEELDGKA

-808 VKSVIAGTVLVA
+808 VKSVIAGTALAA

-830 VAGMVLMAVS
+830 VAGMALMAVS
-840 IVSIIFLGCRPLVD
+840 IVSIIFLGCRPFVD

-871 IESAVRSNKRKD
+871 IESAIRSNKRKD

-893 FITCVA
+893 FMTCVA
-899 LGSSMGTAISPIDM
+899 LGSSMGRTISPIDM

-942 VTIGMDKKPL
+942 VTIGMNKKPL
-952 SIFWTLIKSAVVL
+952 SIFWTLIKSAAVL
-965 FAGLGIGM
+965 FAGLGIGT
-973 LFSMSGAF
+973 LFSVAVAF
-981 GMLALVLVAIASITF
+981 GMLALVLIAVVSIAF

>member
-1 MHCGMPPSAY
+1 
-11 ESEAIREE
+11 
-19 RERMPRLVE
+19 MPRLVE

-92 IKREGLNS
+92 VKREGLNS

-136 KVTVRGG
+136 KVPVRGG
-143 VSEPSS
+143 VSAPSS
-149 HDSGISAPSDHDS
+149 HDTGTSAPSDHS
-162 ENIPA
+162 GENTPA
-167 EAVTEPFTGKDGDSA
+167 EAVTEPSTGKDGDGA
-182 EKTADIVMTP
+182 ENTADVVMAP
-192 DDVSTSEPA
+192 DAVQVTSGE
-201 PALETADAA
+201 AD
-210 GSPLHGEE
+210 
-218 GAEGAESAEVEEA
+218 EA
-231 KATEPTEATAE
+231 NKPTEATAE
-242 SDHDDADHKP
+242 SGHDDAGHEP
-252 LDAHETDGEADVHDN
+252 LDVHAVDSEADGTAD
-267 GNAEIGEA
+267 GNPERGNA

-295 VDFDDDDDDELDDAG
+295 VDFDDDDDDLDGAG

-315 GDDDGDDVN
+315 GDDDDDDVN

-346 VDDDADSSTAT
+346 AEGDADDSTAT
-357 AKEDV
+357 EKEDV
-362 DAPETASDGT
+362 NASDTASDVT
-372 AESDGDDASANSV
+372 AGNDGNDASADGV
-385 ENAAHH
+385 ENDVHH
-391 DATDIDDAAASD
+391 DATDIDGTESSD
-403 EKPENADDLV
+403 EKPESADGADV
-413 VADAPV
+413 TDAPV
-419 PTPATPGDAIDESIA
+419 PTPVPPSDAIGETIA
-434 LDTDYGTTTETE
+434 PDTDHGTTIETE
-446 DASSDT
+446 DEPT
-452 DTDTDT
+452 DTDTAT
-458 DTVTN
+458 DMTAT
-463 NDTDTEE
+463 TATEE
-470 VPDASDTESL
+470 TPDGADI
-480 TSDSDGE
+480 E
-487 PTDAIDAPQD
+487 PTAGNIVTEQIDKIDAPQD
-497 GEPGEATESEDS
+497 GEPGEATEPE
-509 DDGETNN
+509 N
-516 GDDAGDGEM
+516 AGDGETGDGET

-531 KDGVKPSPID
+531 KDGGENLPND

-557 ARIAGMKNPQQIQ
+557 ARIAGMKDPQQVQ

-628 SDDEPVDDE
+628 SDDEPVDGE

-648 IIGTAGEG
+648 IIGA
-656 IGTAGEGLEE
+656 AGEGLEE

-686 MLNKVYEGHGINSKP
+686 MLDKVYEGHGISGKT

-730 TFAFVGDSLFTFK
+730 TFAFVGDPLFTFK

-766 YRKNVEGLDGKA
+766 YRKNVEGLNGKA

-808 VKSVIAGTVLVA
+808 VKSVIAGTALAA

-830 VAGMVLMAVS
+830 VAGMALMAVS
-840 IVSIIFLGCRPLVD
+840 IVSIIFLGCRPFVD

-861 MDLSDSTERR
+861 MDLSDSAERR
-871 IESAVRSNKRKD
+871 IESAIRSNKRKD

-893 FITCVA
+893 FMACVA

-928 FGLAGVLSIAHAFM
+928 FGLVGVLSIAHAFM

-973 LFSMSGAF
+973 LFSMSAAF
-981 GMLALVLVAIASITF
+981 GMLALVLVAIASIAF

-1008 LPLKRR
+1008 LPLKRK